1 MIKIDDSYLENEIR
15 DGFYIPSM
23 TKRTWAMELT
33 VLDLIDSIC
42 SKHNITYFA
51 DWGTYLG
58 AIRHKGFVPW
68 DDDLDICMHRNEL
81 NKFLAVA
88 KEELPEGY
96 SVMSFHNND
105 YSWKFIYNIVP
116 NDHMCFTPEYL
127 KSHYSFPY
135 IVAID
140 IFIIDNISDD
150 DSIEQSRNEQ
160 VKRLLNEADKISLSE
175 HSEPDKLNKMRALYD
190 EAEKLLQLENEHD
203 TKRVVQKVPWG
214 VYHNR
219 TYDKS
224 DFMNAVRV
232 PFEMTSVPV
241 PLCFNKILSSK
252 YGNFMNIVF
261 GGGGHNYPYYI
272 GQKKALKEN
281 FDYPATYKFTKSD
294 LLNSEKDYSASLKV
308 IAVDMK
314 EYLSD
319 SVDIIREILL
329 NKCGDLSYED
339 IITYLS
345 ELQNNIV
352 SFGTLTESVKGDNC
366 RTVKLLEQYLEV
378 IYEAAK
384 CVQEPYEKINYK
396 GTTGNECSEIIK
408 EADGSASV
416 NDIGINKANYNK
428 YDYLDNDGNADRIL
442 NELEDKFASI
452 IEAIDSEIVNRR
464 SVLFLPVKAKHFSSM
479 RAIYKMEKSTPDTD
493 VYVMPL
499 PYYYKEYDGSFKDEL
514 HIETEEFMNAGIAV
528 TDYNQ
533 FDLSLLCP
541 ERIYINSPYDEYNMA
556 VSVDTR
562 FYARNVKKYT
572 EKLIYIPYFKL
583 MEFDRANYPCW
594 FNMQYYCTVPGVVMA
609 DKVYVQS
616 ENTRKM
622 YIDKLNEWVGDDEYS
637 EIWEQKLIV
646 YDENYFL
653 YKKEETIS
661 DTDTVSYE
669 YNISKSEEFSEG
681 KPREAQNKKSIV
693 WFVSAGSLAEFGDKY
708 IEKAYRN
715 IDVFAS
721 SKDKIKVM
729 LTSEPFIDEMIKA
742 YSEDLYK
749 KWTGFIDEFNR
760 IGIGEV
766 VNQDD
771 RTSDEALRKADAYYG
786 DPSYI
791 CKDFIMLKKP
801 VMLMNVEV

>member
-1 MIKIDDSYLENEIR
+1 MIKIDDSYLEDEIR

-58 AIRHKGFVPW
+58 TIRHKGFVPW

-96 SVMSFHNND
+96 SIMSFHNND

-150 DSIEQSRNEQ
+150 DSIEQSRNDQ

-175 HSEPDKLNKMRALYD
+175 QSEPDKLNKMRALYD

-224 DFMNAVRV
+224 DFINAVRV

-272 GQKKALKEN
+272 GQKKALKED
-281 FDYPATYKFTKSD
+281 FDYPATYKFSESD
-294 LLNSEKDYSASLKV
+294 LLSNEKDYSASLKV
-308 IAVDMK
+308 IAAEMK
-314 EYLSD
+314 EYLAD
-319 SVDIIREILL
+319 SVEIIHEILL
-329 NKCGDLSYED
+329 NKDSGLSYED

-352 SFGTLTESVKGDNC
+352 SFGTLTESIKGEDCN
-366 RTVKLLEQYLEV
+366 TVKFLEQYLEV
-378 IYEAAK
+378 IYKVAK
-384 CVQEPYEKINYK
+384 YVQKF
-396 GTTGNECSEIIK
+396 
-408 EADGSASV
+408 DG
-416 NDIGINKANYNK
+416 NK
-428 YDYLDNDGNADRIL
+428 YAECDEEVKDT
-442 NELEDKFASI
+442 FASI
-452 IEAIDSEIVNRR
+452 SESIDSEIVNRR
-464 SVLFLPVKAKHFSSM
+464 SVLFLPVKAKYFSSM
-479 RAIYKMEKSTPDTD
+479 RTAYEMEAANPNTD

-499 PYYYKEYDGSFKDEL
+499 PYYYKEYDGSFKDEM
-514 HIETEEFMNAGIAV
+514 HIDTEEFIKANIPV
-528 TDYNQ
+528 TDYSR

-541 ERIYINSPYDEYNMA
+541 EKIYINSAYDEYNMA

-594 FNMQYYCTVPGVVMA
+594 YNMQYYCTVPGVVMA

-616 ENTRKM
+616 ENTRKA
-622 YIDKLNEWVGDDEYS
+622 YIDKLNEWVGDEKYTD
-637 EIWEQKLIV
+637 IWEQKIDV
-646 YDENYFL
+646 YNESCEEHSEDEL
-653 YKKEETIS
+653 RDEGSKKT
-661 DTDTVSYE
+661 
-669 YNISKSEEFSEG
+669 
-681 KPREAQNKKSIV
+681 IV

-715 IDVFAS
+715 LDVFAL
-721 SKDKIKVM
+721 SKDKLKV
-729 LTSEPFIDEMIKA
+729 LLNSEPFLDEMIKN
-742 YSEDLYK
+742 YSDELYK

-760 IGIGEV
+760 SGIGEV
-766 VNQDD
+766 VSQVEDQ
-771 RTSDEALRKADAYYG
+771 SVESLLKANAYYG

-791 CKDFIMLKKP
+791 CKDFILMKKP
-801 VMLMNVEV
+801 VMLQNVEV

>member
-1 MIKIDDSYLENEIR
+1 MIKIDDSYLEDEIR

-68 DDDLDICMHRNEL
+68 DDDLDICMHRNEF

-96 SVMSFHNND
+96 SIMSFHNND

-175 HSEPDKLNKMRALYD
+175 QSEPDKLNKMRALYD

-203 TKRVVQKVPWG
+203 TERVVQKVPWG

-224 DFMNAVRV
+224 DFINAVRV

-272 GQKKALKEN
+272 GQKKALKED
-281 FDYPATYKFTKSD
+281 FDYPATYKFSESD
-294 LLNSEKDYSASLKV
+294 LLSNEKDYSASLKV
-308 IAVDMK
+308 IAAEMK
-314 EYLSD
+314 EYLAD
-319 SVDIIREILL
+319 SVEIIHEILL
-329 NKCGDLSYED
+329 NKDSGLSYED

-352 SFGTLTESVKGDNC
+352 SFGTLTESIKGEDC
-366 RTVKLLEQYLEV
+366 KTVKLLEQYLEV
-378 IYEAAK
+378 IYKVAKYVQKFDEGISYEASAESK
-384 CVQEPYEKINYK
+384 YA
-396 GTTGNECSEIIK
+396 ECDEEVK
-408 EADGSASV
+408 DT
-416 NDIGINKANYNK
+416 
-428 YDYLDNDGNADRIL
+428 
-442 NELEDKFASI
+442 FASI
-452 IEAIDSEIVNRR
+452 SDAIDSEIVNRR

-479 RAIYKMEKSTPDTD
+479 RMAYEMETATPDTD

-499 PYYYKEYDGSFKDEL
+499 PYYYKEYDGSFKDEM
-514 HIETEEFMNAGIAV
+514 HIDTEEFIKANIPV
-528 TDYNQ
+528 TDYSR

-541 ERIYINSPYDEYNMA
+541 EKIYINSAYDEYNMA

-594 FNMQYYCTVPGVVMA
+594 YNMQYYCTVPGVVMA

-616 ENTRKM
+616 ENTRKV
-622 YIDKLNEWVGDDEYS
+622 YIDKLNEWVGDEKYT
-637 EIWEQKLIV
+637 EIWEQKIDV
-646 YDENYFL
+646 YDESC
-653 YKKEETIS
+653 EEH
-661 DTDTVSYE
+661 
-669 YNISKSEEFSEG
+669 SEDELRDAGSE
-681 KPREAQNKKSIV
+681 KTIV

-715 IDVFAS
+715 LDVFAL
-721 SKDKIKVM
+721 SKDKLKV
-729 LTSEPFIDEMIKA
+729 LLNSEPFLDEMIKN
-742 YSEDLYK
+742 YSDELYK

-760 IGIGEV
+760 SGIGEV
-766 VNQDD
+766 VSQVEEK
-771 RTSDEALRKADAYYG
+771 SVEALLKANAYYG
-786 DPSYI
+786 DPSSI
-791 CKDFIMLKKP
+791 CKDFILMKKP
-801 VMLMNVEV
+801 VMLQNVEV

>member
-1 MIKIDDSYLENEIR
+1 MIKIDDSYLEDEIR

-175 HSEPDKLNKMRALYD
+175 QSEPDKLNKMRALYD

-224 DFMNAVRV
+224 DFINAVRV

-272 GQKKALKEN
+272 GQKKALKED
-281 FDYPATYKFTKSD
+281 FDYPATYKFSESD
-294 LLNSEKDYSASLKV
+294 LLSNEKDYSASLKV
-308 IAVDMK
+308 IAAEMK
-314 EYLSD
+314 EYLAD
-319 SVDIIREILL
+319 SVEIIHEILL
-329 NKCGDLSYED
+329 NKDSGLSYED

-352 SFGTLTESVKGDNC
+352 SFGTLTESIKGEDCN
-366 RTVKLLEQYLEV
+366 TVKLLEQYLEV
-378 IYEAAK
+378 IYKVAKYVQKFDEGISYEA
-384 CVQEPYEKINYK
+384 
-396 GTTGNECSEIIK
+396 
-408 EADGSASV
+408 SAE
-416 NDIGINKANYNK
+416 NK
-428 YDYLDNDGNADRIL
+428 YAECDEGVKDT
-442 NELEDKFASI
+442 FASI
-452 IEAIDSEIVNRR
+452 SEAIDSEIVNRR

-479 RAIYKMEKSTPDTD
+479 RMAYEMEAATPDTD

-499 PYYYKEYDGSFKDEL
+499 PYYYKEYDGSFKDEM
-514 HIETEEFMNAGIAV
+514 HIDTEEFIKAGIPV
-528 TDYNQ
+528 TDYSR

-541 ERIYINSPYDEYNMA
+541 EKIYINSAYDEYNMA

-594 FNMQYYCTVPGVVMA
+594 YNMQYYCTVPGVVMA

-616 ENTRKM
+616 ENTRKA
-622 YIDKLNEWVGDDEYS
+622 YIDKLNEWAGDEQYTD
-637 EIWEQKLIV
+637 IWEQKIDV
-646 YDENYFL
+646 YDESCEEHSEDEL
-653 YKKEETIS
+653 RDAGSKKT
-661 DTDTVSYE
+661 
-669 YNISKSEEFSEG
+669 
-681 KPREAQNKKSIV
+681 IV
-693 WFVSAGSLAEFGDKY
+693 WFVSAGSLAEFGDRY

-715 IDVFAS
+715 LDVFAL
-721 SKDKIKVM
+721 SKDKLKV
-729 LTSEPFIDEMIKA
+729 LLISEPFLDEMIKT
-742 YSEDLYK
+742 YSDELYK

-760 IGIGEV
+760 SGIGEV
-766 VNQDD
+766 VSQVEDQ
-771 RTSDEALRKADAYYG
+771 SVEALLKANAYYG

-791 CKDFIMLKKP
+791 CKDFILMKKP
-801 VMLMNVEV
+801 VMLRNVEV

>member
-1 MIKIDDSYLENEIR
+1 MIKIDDSYLEDEIR

-175 HSEPDKLNKMRALYD
+175 QSEPDKFNKMRAIYD

-203 TKRVVQKVPWG
+203 TERVVQKVPWG

-224 DFMNAVRV
+224 DFINAVRV

-272 GQKKALKEN
+272 GQKKALKED
-281 FDYPATYKFTKSD
+281 FDYPATYKFSESD
-294 LLNSEKDYSASLKV
+294 LLSNEKDYSASLKV
-308 IAVDMK
+308 IAAEMK
-314 EYLSD
+314 EYLAD
-319 SVDIIREILL
+319 SVEIIHEILL
-329 NKCGDLSYED
+329 NKDSGLSYED

-352 SFGTLTESVKGDNC
+352 SFGTLTESIKGEDCN
-366 RTVKLLEQYLEV
+366 TVKLLEQYLEV
-378 IYEAAK
+378 IYKVAKYVQKFDEGISYEASAESK
-384 CVQEPYEKINYK
+384 YA
-396 GTTGNECSEIIK
+396 ECDEEVK
-408 EADGSASV
+408 DT
-416 NDIGINKANYNK
+416 
-428 YDYLDNDGNADRIL
+428 
-442 NELEDKFASI
+442 FASI
-452 IEAIDSEIVNRR
+452 SDAIDSEIVNRR

-479 RAIYKMEKSTPDTD
+479 RMAYEMETATPDTD

-499 PYYYKEYDGSFKDEL
+499 PYYYKEYDGSFKDEM
-514 HIETEEFMNAGIAV
+514 HIDTEEFIKANIPV
-528 TDYNQ
+528 TDYSR

-541 ERIYINSPYDEYNMA
+541 EKIYINSAYDEYNMA

-594 FNMQYYCTVPGVVMA
+594 YNMQYYCTVPGVVMA

-616 ENTRKM
+616 ENTRKV
-622 YIDKLNEWVGDDEYS
+622 YIDKLNEWVGDEKYT
-637 EIWEQKLIV
+637 EIWEQKIDV
-646 YDENYFL
+646 YDESC
-653 YKKEETIS
+653 EEH
-661 DTDTVSYE
+661 
-669 YNISKSEEFSEG
+669 SEDELRDAGSE
-681 KPREAQNKKSIV
+681 KTIV

-715 IDVFAS
+715 LDVFALT
-721 SKDKIKVM
+721 KDKLKV
-729 LTSEPFIDEMIKA
+729 LLISEPFLDEMIKT
-742 YSEDLYK
+742 YSDELYK

-760 IGIGEV
+760 SGIGEV
-766 VNQDD
+766 VSQVEEK
-771 RTSDEALRKADAYYG
+771 SVEALLKANAYYG

-791 CKDFIMLKKP
+791 CKDFIAMKKP
-801 VMLMNVEV
+801 VMLQNVEV

>member
-1 MIKIDDSYLENEIR
+1 MIKIDDSYLEDEIR

-127 KSHYSFPY
+127 KSHYYFPY

-175 HSEPDKLNKMRALYD
+175 QSEPDKLNKMRALYD

-203 TKRVVQKVPWG
+203 TERVVQKVPWG

-224 DFMNAVRV
+224 DFINAVRV

-272 GQKKALKEN
+272 GQKKALKED
-281 FDYPATYKFTKSD
+281 FDYPATYKFSESD
-294 LLNSEKDYSASLKV
+294 LLSNEKDYSASLKV
-308 IAVDMK
+308 IAAEMK
-314 EYLSD
+314 EYLAD
-319 SVDIIREILL
+319 SVEIIHEILL
-329 NKCGDLSYED
+329 NKDSGLSYED

-352 SFGTLTESVKGDNC
+352 SFGTLTESIKGEDCN
-366 RTVKLLEQYLEV
+366 TVKLLEQYLEV
-378 IYEAAK
+378 IYKVAK
-384 CVQEPYEKINYK
+384 YVQKFDE
-396 GTTGNECSEIIK
+396 
-408 EADGSASV
+408 
-416 NDIGINKANYNK
+416 NK
-428 YDYLDNDGNADRIL
+428 YAECDEGVKDT
-442 NELEDKFASI
+442 FASI
-452 IEAIDSEIVNRR
+452 SEAIDSEIVNRR

-479 RAIYKMEKSTPDTD
+479 RMSYEMEAATPDTD

-499 PYYYKEYDGSFKDEL
+499 PYYYKEYDGSFKDEM
-514 HIETEEFMNAGIAV
+514 HIDTEEFIKANIPV
-528 TDYNQ
+528 TDYSR

-541 ERIYINSPYDEYNMA
+541 EKIYINSAYDEYNMA

-562 FYARNVKKYT
+562 FYARIVKKYT

-594 FNMQYYCTVPGVVMA
+594 YNMQYYCTVPGVVMA

-616 ENTRKM
+616 ENTRKV
-622 YIDKLNEWVGDDEYS
+622 YIDKLNEWVGDEKYT
-637 EIWEQKLIV
+637 EIWEQKIDV
-646 YDENYFL
+646 YNESCEEHSEDEL
-653 YKKEETIS
+653 RDAGSKKT
-661 DTDTVSYE
+661 
-669 YNISKSEEFSEG
+669 
-681 KPREAQNKKSIV
+681 IV
-693 WFVSAGSLAEFGDKY
+693 WFVSAGSLAEFGDRY

-715 IDVFAS
+715 LDVFAL
-721 SKDKIKVM
+721 SKDKLKV
-729 LTSEPFIDEMIKA
+729 LLISEPFLDEMIKT
-742 YSEDLYK
+742 YSDELYK

-760 IGIGEV
+760 SGIGEV
-766 VNQDD
+766 VSQVEDQ
-771 RTSDEALRKADAYYG
+771 SVEALLKANAYYG

-791 CKDFIMLKKP
+791 CKDFILMKKP
-801 VMLMNVEV
+801 VMLQNVEV

>member
-1 MIKIDDSYLENEIR
+1 
-15 DGFYIPSM
+15 
-23 TKRTWAMELT
+23 MELT

-96 SVMSFHNND
+96 SIMSFHNND

-175 HSEPDKLNKMRALYD
+175 QSEPDKLNKMRALYD

-224 DFMNAVRV
+224 DFINAVRV

-272 GQKKALKEN
+272 GQKKALKED
-281 FDYPATYKFTKSD
+281 FDYPATYKFSESD
-294 LLNSEKDYSASLKV
+294 LLSNEKDYSASLKV
-308 IAVDMK
+308 IAAEIK
-314 EYLSD
+314 EYLAD
-319 SVDIIREILL
+319 SVEIIHEILL
-329 NKCGDLSYED
+329 NKDSGLSYED

-352 SFGTLTESVKGDNC
+352 SFGTLTESIKGEDCN
-366 RTVKLLEQYLEV
+366 TVKLLEQYLEV
-378 IYEAAK
+378 IYKVAKYVQKFDEGISYEASAESK
-384 CVQEPYEKINYK
+384 YA
-396 GTTGNECSEIIK
+396 ECDEEVK
-408 EADGSASV
+408 DT
-416 NDIGINKANYNK
+416 
-428 YDYLDNDGNADRIL
+428 
-442 NELEDKFASI
+442 FASI
-452 IEAIDSEIVNRR
+452 SDAIDSEIVNRR

-479 RAIYKMEKSTPDTD
+479 RMAYEMETATPDTD

-499 PYYYKEYDGSFKDEL
+499 PYYYKEYDGSFKDEM
-514 HIETEEFMNAGIAV
+514 HIDTEEFIKANIPV
-528 TDYNQ
+528 TDYSR

-541 ERIYINSPYDEYNMA
+541 EKIYINSAYDEYNMA

-594 FNMQYYCTVPGVVMA
+594 YNMQYYCTVPGVVMA

-616 ENTRKM
+616 ENTRKA
-622 YIDKLNEWVGDDEYS
+622 YIDKLNEWVGDEKYT
-637 EIWEQKLIV
+637 EIWEQKIDV
-646 YDENYFL
+646 YNESCEEHSEDEL
-653 YKKEETIS
+653 RDAGSKKT
-661 DTDTVSYE
+661 
-669 YNISKSEEFSEG
+669 
-681 KPREAQNKKSIV
+681 IV
-693 WFVSAGSLAEFGDKY
+693 WFVSAGSLAEFGDRY

-715 IDVFAS
+715 LDVFAL
-721 SKDKIKVM
+721 SKDKLKV
-729 LTSEPFIDEMIKA
+729 LLISEPFLDEMIKT
-742 YSEDLYK
+742 YSDELYK
-749 KWTGFIDEFNR
+749 KWIGFIDEFNR
-760 IGIGEV
+760 SGIGEV
-766 VNQDD
+766 VSQVEAK
-771 RTSDEALRKADAYYG
+771 SVEALLKANAYYG

-791 CKDFIMLKKP
+791 CKDFILMKKP
-801 VMLMNVEV
+801 VMLQNVEV

>member
-1 MIKIDDSYLENEIR
+1 
-15 DGFYIPSM
+15 
-23 TKRTWAMELT
+23 MELT

-68 DDDLDICMHRNEL
+68 DDDLDICMHRNEF

-175 HSEPDKLNKMRALYD
+175 QSEPDKFNKMRALYD
-190 EAEKLLQLENEHD
+190 EAEKLLQLENEND
-203 TKRVVQKVPWG
+203 TERVVQKVPWG

-224 DFMNAVRV
+224 DFINAVRV
-232 PFEMTSVPV
+232 PFEMTSIPV

-272 GQKKALKEN
+272 GQKKALKED
-281 FDYPATYKFTKSD
+281 FDYPATYKFSESD
-294 LLNSEKDYSASLKV
+294 LLNNEKDYSASLKV
-308 IAVDMK
+308 IAAEMK
-314 EYLSD
+314 EYLAD
-319 SVDIIREILL
+319 SVEIIHEILL
-329 NKCGDLSYED
+329 NKDSGLSYED

-352 SFGTLTESVKGDNC
+352 SFGTLTESIKGEDC
-366 RTVKLLEQYLEV
+366 KTVKLLEQYLEV
-378 IYEAAK
+378 IYKVAKYVQNFDEGISYEA
-384 CVQEPYEKINYK
+384 
-396 GTTGNECSEIIK
+396 
-408 EADGSASV
+408 SAE
-416 NDIGINKANYNK
+416 NK
-428 YDYLDNDGNADRIL
+428 YAECDEEVKDT
-442 NELEDKFASI
+442 FASI
-452 IEAIDSEIVNRR
+452 SEAIDSEIVNRR
-464 SVLFLPVKAKHFSSM
+464 SVLFLPVKAKHFGSM
-479 RAIYKMEKSTPDTD
+479 RMAYEMETATPDTD

-499 PYYYKEYDGSFKDEL
+499 PYYYKEYDGSFKDEM
-514 HIETEEFMNAGIAV
+514 HIDTEEFIKANIPV
-528 TDYNQ
+528 TDYSR

-541 ERIYINSPYDEYNMA
+541 EKIYINSAYDEYNMA

-594 FNMQYYCTVPGVVMA
+594 YNMQYYCTVPGVVMA

-616 ENTRKM
+616 ENTRKV
-622 YIDKLNEWVGDDEYS
+622 YIDKLNEWVGDEKYT
-637 EIWEQKLIV
+637 EIWEQKIDV
-646 YDENYFL
+646 YNESCEEHSEDEL
-653 YKKEETIS
+653 RDAGSKKT
-661 DTDTVSYE
+661 
-669 YNISKSEEFSEG
+669 
-681 KPREAQNKKSIV
+681 IV

-715 IDVFAS
+715 LDVFAL
-721 SKDKIKVM
+721 SKDKLKV
-729 LTSEPFIDEMIKA
+729 LLISEPFLDEMIKT
-742 YSEDLYK
+742 YSDELYK

-760 IGIGEV
+760 SGIGEV
-766 VNQDD
+766 VSQVEDQ
-771 RTSDEALRKADAYYG
+771 SVEALLKANAYYG

-791 CKDFIMLKKP
+791 CKDFILMKKP
-801 VMLMNVEV
+801 VMLQNVEV

>member
-1 MIKIDDSYLENEIR
+1 MIKIDDSYLEDEIR

-42 SKHNITYFA
+42 QKHNITYFG

-175 HSEPDKLNKMRALYD
+175 QSEPDKLNKMRALYD

-224 DFMNAVRV
+224 DFINAVRV

-272 GQKKALKEN
+272 GQKKALKED
-281 FDYPATYKFTKSD
+281 FDYPATYKFSESD
-294 LLNSEKDYSASLKV
+294 LLSNEKDYSASLKV
-308 IAVDMK
+308 IAAEMK
-314 EYLSD
+314 EYLAD
-319 SVDIIREILL
+319 SVEIIHEILL
-329 NKCGDLSYED
+329 NNDSGLSYED

-352 SFGTLTESVKGDNC
+352 SFGTLTESIKGEDCN
-366 RTVKLLEQYLEV
+366 TVKLLEQYLEV
-378 IYEAAK
+378 IYKVAK
-384 CVQEPYEKINYK
+384 YVQKFDEGISYE
-396 GTTGNECSEIIK
+396 E
-408 EADGSASV
+408 SAE
-416 NDIGINKANYNK
+416 NK
-428 YDYLDNDGNADRIL
+428 YAECDEGVKDT
-442 NELEDKFASI
+442 FASI
-452 IEAIDSEIVNRR
+452 SEAIDSEIVNRR

-479 RAIYKMEKSTPDTD
+479 RMAYEMETATPDTD

-499 PYYYKEYDGSFKDEL
+499 PYYYKEYDGSFKDEM
-514 HIETEEFMNAGIAV
+514 HIDTEEFIKANIPV
-528 TDYNQ
+528 TDYSR

-541 ERIYINSPYDEYNMA
+541 EKIYINSAYDEYNMA

-594 FNMQYYCTVPGVVMA
+594 YNMQYYCKVPGVVMA

-616 ENTRKM
+616 ENTRKA
-622 YIDKLNEWVGDDEYS
+622 YIDKLNEWTGDEKYTD
-637 EIWEQKLIV
+637 IWEQKIDV
-646 YDENYFL
+646 YNESCEEDSEDEL
-653 YKKEETIS
+653 RDAGSKKT
-661 DTDTVSYE
+661 
-669 YNISKSEEFSEG
+669 
-681 KPREAQNKKSIV
+681 IV
-693 WFVSAGSLAEFGDKY
+693 WFVSAGSLAEFGDRY

-715 IDVFAS
+715 LDVFAL
-721 SKDKIKVM
+721 SKDKLKV
-729 LTSEPFIDEMIKA
+729 LLISEPFLDEMIKT
-742 YSEDLYK
+742 YSDELYK

-760 IGIGEV
+760 LGIGEV
-766 VNQDD
+766 VSQGEEK
-771 RTSDEALRKADAYYG
+771 SVEALLKANAYYG

-791 CKDFIMLKKP
+791 CKDFILMKKP
-801 VMLMNVEV
+801 VMLQNVEV

>member
-1 MIKIDDSYLENEIR
+1 MIKIDDSYLEDEIR

-42 SKHNITYFA
+42 QKHNITYFA

-175 HSEPDKLNKMRALYD
+175 QSEPDKLNKMRALYD
-190 EAEKLLQLENEHD
+190 EAEKLLQLENEND

-224 DFMNAVRV
+224 DFINAVRV

-272 GQKKALKEN
+272 GQKKALKED
-281 FDYPATYKFTKSD
+281 FDYPATYKFSESD
-294 LLNSEKDYSASLKV
+294 LLSNEKDYSASLKV
-308 IAVDMK
+308 IAAEMK
-314 EYLSD
+314 EYLAD
-319 SVDIIREILL
+319 SVEIIHEILL
-329 NKCGDLSYED
+329 NKDSGLSYED

-352 SFGTLTESVKGDNC
+352 SFGTLTESIKGEDC
-366 RTVKLLEQYLEV
+366 KTVKLLEQYLEV
-378 IYEAAK
+378 IYKVAKYVQKFDEGISYEASAESK
-384 CVQEPYEKINYK
+384 YA
-396 GTTGNECSEIIK
+396 ECDEGVK
-408 EADGSASV
+408 DT
-416 NDIGINKANYNK
+416 
-428 YDYLDNDGNADRIL
+428 
-442 NELEDKFASI
+442 FASI
-452 IEAIDSEIVNRR
+452 SEAIDSEIVNRR

-479 RAIYKMEKSTPDTD
+479 RMAYEMEAATPDTD

-499 PYYYKEYDGSFKDEL
+499 PYYYKEYDGSFKDEM
-514 HIETEEFMNAGIAV
+514 HIDTEEFIKANIPV
-528 TDYNQ
+528 TDYSR

-541 ERIYINSPYDEYNMA
+541 EKIYINSAYDEYNMA

-594 FNMQYYCTVPGVVMA
+594 YNMQYYCTVPGVVMA

-616 ENTRKM
+616 ENTRKA
-622 YIDKLNEWVGDDEYS
+622 YIDKLNEWVGDEKYTD
-637 EIWEQKLIV
+637 IWEQKIDV
-646 YDENYFL
+646 YNESCEKHSEDEL
-653 YKKEETIS
+653 RDAGSKKT
-661 DTDTVSYE
+661 
-669 YNISKSEEFSEG
+669 
-681 KPREAQNKKSIV
+681 IV
-693 WFVSAGSLAEFGDKY
+693 WFVSAGSLAEFGDRY

-715 IDVFAS
+715 LDVFAL
-721 SKDKIKVM
+721 SKDKLKV
-729 LTSEPFIDEMIKA
+729 LLISEPFLDEMIKT
-742 YSEDLYK
+742 YSDELYK

-760 IGIGEV
+760 SGIGEV
-766 VNQDD
+766 VSQVEEK
-771 RTSDEALRKADAYYG
+771 SVEALLKANAYYG

-791 CKDFIMLKKP
+791 CKDFILMKKP
-801 VMLMNVEV
+801 VMLQNVEV

>member
-1 MIKIDDSYLENEIR
+1 
-15 DGFYIPSM
+15 
-23 TKRTWAMELT
+23 MELT

-68 DDDLDICMHRNEL
+68 DDDLDICMHSNEL

-175 HSEPDKLNKMRALYD
+175 QSEPDKLNKMRALYD
-190 EAEKLLQLENEHD
+190 EAEKLLQLENEND

-224 DFMNAVRV
+224 DFINAVRV

-272 GQKKALKEN
+272 GQKKALKED
-281 FDYPATYKFTKSD
+281 FDYPATYKFSESD
-294 LLNSEKDYSASLKV
+294 LLSNEKDYSASLKV
-308 IAVDMK
+308 IAAEMK
-314 EYLSD
+314 EYLAD
-319 SVDIIREILL
+319 SVEIIHEILL
-329 NKCGDLSYED
+329 NKDSGLSYED

-352 SFGTLTESVKGDNC
+352 SFGTLTESIKGEDCN
-366 RTVKLLEQYLEV
+366 TVKLLEQYLEV
-378 IYEAAK
+378 IYKVAK
-384 CVQEPYEKINYK
+384 YVQKIDESINY
-396 GTTGNECSEIIK
+396 EE
-408 EADGSASV
+408 SAE
-416 NDIGINKANYNK
+416 NK
-428 YDYLDNDGNADRIL
+428 YAECDEGVKDT
-442 NELEDKFASI
+442 FASI
-452 IEAIDSEIVNRR
+452 SEAIDSEIVNRR

-479 RAIYKMEKSTPDTD
+479 RMAYEMEATTPDTD

-499 PYYYKEYDGSFKDEL
+499 PYYYKEYDGSFKDEM
-514 HIETEEFMNAGIAV
+514 HIDTEEFIKANIPV
-528 TDYNQ
+528 TDYSR

-541 ERIYINSPYDEYNMA
+541 EKIYINSAYDEYNMA

-594 FNMQYYCTVPGVVMA
+594 YNMQYYCTVPGVVMA

-616 ENTRKM
+616 ENTRKA
-622 YIDKLNEWVGDDEYS
+622 YIDKLNEWVGDEKYTD
-637 EIWEQKLIV
+637 IWEQKIDV
-646 YDENYFL
+646 YNESCEEHSEDEL
-653 YKKEETIS
+653 RDEG
-661 DTDTVSYE
+661 
-669 YNISKSEEFSEG
+669 SE
-681 KPREAQNKKSIV
+681 KTIV
-693 WFVSAGSLAEFGDKY
+693 WFVSAGSLAEFGDRY

-715 IDVFAS
+715 LDVFAL
-721 SKDKIKVM
+721 SKDKLKV
-729 LTSEPFIDEMIKA
+729 LLISEPFLDEMIKT
-742 YSEDLYK
+742 YSDELYK

-760 IGIGEV
+760 SGIGEV
-766 VNQDD
+766 VSQVEEK
-771 RTSDEALRKADAYYG
+771 SVEALLKANAYYG

-791 CKDFIMLKKP
+791 CKDFILMKKP
-801 VMLMNVEV
+801 VMLQNVEV

>member
-1 MIKIDDSYLENEIR
+1 MIKIDDSYLEDEIR

-116 NDHMCFTPEYL
+116 NDHMCFTSEYL

-190 EAEKLLQLENEHD
+190 EAEKFLQLENEHD

-272 GQKKALKEN
+272 GQKKALKED
-281 FDYPATYKFTKSD
+281 FDYPAIYKFSESD
-294 LLNSEKDYSASLKV
+294 LLSNEKDYSASLKV
-308 IAVDMK
+308 IAAEMK
-314 EYLSD
+314 EYLAD
-319 SVDIIREILL
+319 SVEIIHEILL
-329 NKCGDLSYED
+329 SKDSSLSYED

-352 SFGTLTESVKGDNC
+352 SFGTLTESIKGEDC
-366 RTVKLLEQYLEV
+366 KTVKLLEQYLEV
-378 IYEAAK
+378 IYKVAK
-384 CVQEPYEKINYK
+384 YVQKFDE
-396 GTTGNECSEIIK
+396 
-408 EADGSASV
+408 
-416 NDIGINKANYNK
+416 NK
-428 YDYLDNDGNADRIL
+428 YAECDEEVKDI
-442 NELEDKFASI
+442 FASI
-452 IEAIDSEIVNRR
+452 SEAIDSEIVNRR

-479 RAIYKMEKSTPDTD
+479 RMAYEMETATPDTD

-499 PYYYKEYDGSFKDEL
+499 PYYYKEYDGSFKDEM
-514 HIETEEFMNAGIAV
+514 HIDTEEFIKANIPV
-528 TDYNQ
+528 TDYSR

-541 ERIYINSPYDEYNMA
+541 EKIYINSAYDEYNMA

-594 FNMQYYCTVPGVVMA
+594 YNMQYYCTVPGVVMA

-616 ENTRKM
+616 DNTRKV
-622 YIDKLNEWVGDDEYS
+622 YIDKLNEWVGDEKYT
-637 EIWEQKLIV
+637 EIWEQKIDV
-646 YDENYFL
+646 YDDGFEEHSEDEL
-653 YKKEETIS
+653 RDAGSKKT
-661 DTDTVSYE
+661 
-669 YNISKSEEFSEG
+669 
-681 KPREAQNKKSIV
+681 IV

-715 IDVFAS
+715 LNVFAL
-721 SKDKIKVM
+721 SKDKLKV
-729 LTSEPFIDEMIKA
+729 LLISEPFLDEMIKT
-742 YSEDLYK
+742 YSDELYK

-760 IGIGEV
+760 SGIGEV
-766 VNQDD
+766 VSQVEEK
-771 RTSDEALRKADAYYG
+771 SVEALLKANAYYG

-791 CKDFIMLKKP
+791 CKDFILMKKP
-801 VMLMNVEV
+801 VMLQNVEV

>member
-1 MIKIDDSYLENEIR
+1 MIKIDDSYLEDEIR

-175 HSEPDKLNKMRALYD
+175 QSEPDKLNKMRALYD

-203 TKRVVQKVPWG
+203 TERVVQKVPWG

-224 DFMNAVRV
+224 DFINAVRV

-272 GQKKALKEN
+272 GQKKALKED
-281 FDYPATYKFTKSD
+281 FDYPATYKFSESD
-294 LLNSEKDYSASLKV
+294 LLSNEKDYSASLKV
-308 IAVDMK
+308 IAAEMK
-314 EYLSD
+314 EYLAD
-319 SVDIIREILL
+319 SVEIIHEILL
-329 NKCGDLSYED
+329 NKDSGLSYED

-352 SFGTLTESVKGDNC
+352 SFGTLTESIKGEDCN
-366 RTVKLLEQYLEV
+366 TVKLLEQYLEV
-378 IYEAAK
+378 IYKVAK
-384 CVQEPYEKINYK
+384 YVQKFDESINY
-396 GTTGNECSEIIK
+396 
-408 EADGSASV
+408 EASAE
-416 NDIGINKANYNK
+416 NK
-428 YDYLDNDGNADRIL
+428 YAECDEEVKDT
-442 NELEDKFASI
+442 FASI
-452 IEAIDSEIVNRR
+452 SEAIDSEIVNRR

-479 RAIYKMEKSTPDTD
+479 RMAYEMEAATPDTD

-499 PYYYKEYDGSFKDEL
+499 PYYYKEYDGSFKDEM
-514 HIETEEFMNAGIAV
+514 HIDTEEFIKANIPV
-528 TDYNQ
+528 TDYSR

-541 ERIYINSPYDEYNMA
+541 EKIYINSAYDEYNMA

-594 FNMQYYCTVPGVVMA
+594 YNMQYYCTVPGVVMA

-616 ENTRKM
+616 ENTRKV
-622 YIDKLNEWVGDDEYS
+622 YIDKLNEWVGDEKYTD
-637 EIWEQKLIV
+637 IWEQKIDV
-646 YDENYFL
+646 YNESCEKHSEDEL
-653 YKKEETIS
+653 RDAGSKKT
-661 DTDTVSYE
+661 
-669 YNISKSEEFSEG
+669 
-681 KPREAQNKKSIV
+681 IV
-693 WFVSAGSLAEFGDKY
+693 WFVSAGSLAEFGDRY

-715 IDVFAS
+715 LDVFAL
-721 SKDKIKVM
+721 SKDKLKV
-729 LTSEPFIDEMIKA
+729 LLISEPFLDEMIKT
-742 YSEDLYK
+742 YSDELYK

-760 IGIGEV
+760 SGIGEV
-766 VNQDD
+766 VSQVEDQ
-771 RTSDEALRKADAYYG
+771 SVEALLKANAYYG

-791 CKDFIMLKKP
+791 CKDFILMKKP
-801 VMLMNVEV
+801 VMLQNVEV

>member
-1 MIKIDDSYLENEIR
+1 MIKIDDSYLEDEIR

-175 HSEPDKLNKMRALYD
+175 QSEPDKLNKMRALYD
-190 EAEKLLQLENEHD
+190 EAEKLLQLENEND

-224 DFMNAVRV
+224 DFINAVRV

-272 GQKKALKEN
+272 GQKKALKED
-281 FDYPATYKFTKSD
+281 FDYPATYKFSESD
-294 LLNSEKDYSASLKV
+294 LLSNEKDYSASLKV
-308 IAVDMK
+308 IAAEMK
-314 EYLSD
+314 EYLAD
-319 SVDIIREILL
+319 SVEIIHEILL
-329 NKCGDLSYED
+329 NKDSGLSYED

-352 SFGTLTESVKGDNC
+352 SFGTLTESIKGEDC
-366 RTVKLLEQYLEV
+366 KTVKLLEQYLEV
-378 IYEAAK
+378 IYKVAKYVQKFDEGISYEASAESK
-384 CVQEPYEKINYK
+384 YA
-396 GTTGNECSEIIK
+396 ECDEGVK
-408 EADGSASV
+408 DT
-416 NDIGINKANYNK
+416 
-428 YDYLDNDGNADRIL
+428 
-442 NELEDKFASI
+442 FASI
-452 IEAIDSEIVNRR
+452 SEAIDSEIVNRR

-479 RAIYKMEKSTPDTD
+479 RIAYEMEAATPDTD

-499 PYYYKEYDGSFKDEL
+499 PYYYKEYDGSFKDEM
-514 HIETEEFMNAGIAV
+514 HIDTEEFIKANIPV
-528 TDYNQ
+528 TDYSR

-541 ERIYINSPYDEYNMA
+541 EKIYINSAYDEYNMA

-594 FNMQYYCTVPGVVMA
+594 YNMQYYCTVPGVVMA

-616 ENTRKM
+616 ENTRKV
-622 YIDKLNEWVGDDEYS
+622 YIDKLNEWAGDEKYTD
-637 EIWEQKLIV
+637 IWEQKIDV
-646 YDENYFL
+646 YDESC
-653 YKKEETIS
+653 EEH
-661 DTDTVSYE
+661 
-669 YNISKSEEFSEG
+669 SEDELRDAGSI
-681 KPREAQNKKSIV
+681 KTIV

-715 IDVFAS
+715 LDVFAL
-721 SKDKIKVM
+721 SKDKLKV
-729 LTSEPFIDEMIKA
+729 LLISEPFLDEMIKNH
-742 YSEDLYK
+742 SDELYK

-760 IGIGEV
+760 SGIGEV
-766 VNQDD
+766 VSQVEEK
-771 RTSDEALRKADAYYG
+771 SVEALLKANAYYG
-786 DPSYI
+786 DPSSI
-791 CKDFIMLKKP
+791 CKDFILMKKP
-801 VMLMNVEV
+801 VMLQNVEV

>member
-1 MIKIDDSYLENEIR
+1 
-15 DGFYIPSM
+15 
-23 TKRTWAMELT
+23 MELT

-175 HSEPDKLNKMRALYD
+175 QSEPDKLNKMRALYD
-190 EAEKLLQLENEHD
+190 EAEKLLQLENEND

-224 DFMNAVRV
+224 DFINAVRV

-272 GQKKALKEN
+272 GQKKALKED
-281 FDYPATYKFTKSD
+281 FDYPATYKFSESD
-294 LLNSEKDYSASLKV
+294 LLSNEKDYSASLKV
-308 IAVDMK
+308 IAAEMK
-314 EYLSD
+314 EYLAD
-319 SVDIIREILL
+319 SVEIIHEILL
-329 NKCGDLSYED
+329 NKDSGLSYED

-352 SFGTLTESVKGDNC
+352 SFGTLTESIKGEDCN
-366 RTVKLLEQYLEV
+366 TVKLLEQYLEV
-378 IYEAAK
+378 IYKVAKYVQKFDEGISYEA
-384 CVQEPYEKINYK
+384 
-396 GTTGNECSEIIK
+396 
-408 EADGSASV
+408 SAE
-416 NDIGINKANYNK
+416 NK
-428 YDYLDNDGNADRIL
+428 YAECDEEVKDT
-442 NELEDKFASI
+442 FASI
-452 IEAIDSEIVNRR
+452 SEAIDSEIVNRR

-479 RAIYKMEKSTPDTD
+479 RMAYEMETATPDTD

-499 PYYYKEYDGSFKDEL
+499 PYYYKEYDGSFKDEM
-514 HIETEEFMNAGIAV
+514 HIDTEEFIKANIPV
-528 TDYNQ
+528 TDCSR

-541 ERIYINSPYDEYNMA
+541 EKIYINSAYDEYNMA

-594 FNMQYYCTVPGVVMA
+594 YNMQYYCTVPGVVMA

-616 ENTRKM
+616 ENTKKV
-622 YIDKLNEWVGDDEYS
+622 YIDKLNEWAGNEKYTD
-637 EIWEQKLIV
+637 IWEQKIDV
-646 YDENYFL
+646 YNESCEEHSEDEL
-653 YKKEETIS
+653 RDAGSKKT
-661 DTDTVSYE
+661 
-669 YNISKSEEFSEG
+669 
-681 KPREAQNKKSIV
+681 IV
-693 WFVSAGSLAEFGDKY
+693 WFVSAGSLAEFGDRY

-715 IDVFAS
+715 LDVFAL
-721 SKDKIKVM
+721 SKDKLKV
-729 LTSEPFIDEMIKA
+729 LLISEPFLDEMIKT
-742 YSEDLYK
+742 YSDELYK

-760 IGIGEV
+760 SGIGEV
-766 VNQDD
+766 VSQVEEK
-771 RTSDEALRKADAYYG
+771 SVEALLKANAYYG

-791 CKDFIMLKKP
+791 CKDFILMKKP
-801 VMLMNVEV
+801 VMLKNVEV

>member
-1 MIKIDDSYLENEIR
+1 MIKIDDSYLEDEIR

-175 HSEPDKLNKMRALYD
+175 QSEPDKLNKMRALYD

-224 DFMNAVRV
+224 DFINAVRV

-272 GQKKALKEN
+272 GQKKALKED
-281 FDYPATYKFTKSD
+281 FDYPAIYKFSESD
-294 LLNSEKDYSASLKV
+294 LLSNEKDYSASLKV
-308 IAVDMK
+308 IAAEMK
-314 EYLSD
+314 EYLAD
-319 SVDIIREILL
+319 SVEIIHEILL
-329 NKCGDLSYED
+329 NKDSGLSYED

-352 SFGTLTESVKGDNC
+352 SFGTLTESIKGEDCN
-366 RTVKLLEQYLEV
+366 TVKLLEQYLEV
-378 IYEAAK
+378 IYKVAKYVQKFDEGISYEASAESK
-384 CVQEPYEKINYK
+384 YA
-396 GTTGNECSEIIK
+396 ECDEEVK
-408 EADGSASV
+408 DT
-416 NDIGINKANYNK
+416 
-428 YDYLDNDGNADRIL
+428 
-442 NELEDKFASI
+442 FASI
-452 IEAIDSEIVNRR
+452 SDAIDSEIVNRR

-479 RAIYKMEKSTPDTD
+479 RMAYEMEEATSDTD

-499 PYYYKEYDGSFKDEL
+499 PYYYKKYDGSFKDEM
-514 HIETEEFMNAGIAV
+514 HIDTEEFIKANIPV
-528 TDYNQ
+528 TDYSR

-594 FNMQYYCTVPGVVMA
+594 YNMQYYCTVPGVVMA

-622 YIDKLNEWVGDDEYS
+622 YIAKLNEWAGNEQYT
-637 EIWEQKLIV
+637 EIWEQKIDV
-646 YDENYFL
+646 YNESCEEHSEDEL
-653 YKKEETIS
+653 R
-661 DTDTVSYE
+661 DAG
-669 YNISKSEEFSEG
+669 SE
-681 KPREAQNKKSIV
+681 KTIV
-693 WFVSAGSLAEFGDKY
+693 WFVSAGSLAEFGDRY

-715 IDVFAS
+715 LDVFAL
-721 SKDKIKVM
+721 SKDKLKV
-729 LTSEPFIDEMIKA
+729 LLISEPFLDEMIKT
-742 YSEDLYK
+742 YSDELYK

-760 IGIGEV
+760 SGIGEV
-766 VNQDD
+766 VSQVEDQ
-771 RTSDEALRKADAYYG
+771 SVEALLKAHAYYG
-786 DPSYI
+786 DPSSI
-791 CKDFIMLKKP
+791 CKDFILMKKP
-801 VMLMNVEV
+801 VMLQNVEV

>member
-1 MIKIDDSYLENEIR
+1 MIKIDDSYLEDEIR

-58 AIRHKGFVPW
+58 AIRHKGFIPW
-68 DDDLDICMHRNEL
+68 DDDLDICMHRNEF

-127 KSHYSFPY
+127 KSHYYFPY

-175 HSEPDKLNKMRALYD
+175 QSESVKYNKMRAFYD

-224 DFMNAVRV
+224 DFINAVRV

-272 GQKKALKEN
+272 GQKKALKED
-281 FDYPATYKFTKSD
+281 FDYPATYKFSESD
-294 LLNSEKDYSASLKV
+294 LLNNEKDYSASLKV
-308 IAVDMK
+308 IAAEMK
-314 EYLSD
+314 EYLAD
-319 SVDIIREILL
+319 SVEIIHEILL
-329 NKCGDLSYED
+329 NKDSGLSYED

-352 SFGTLTESVKGDNC
+352 SFGTLTESIKGEDCN
-366 RTVKLLEQYLEV
+366 TVKLLEQYLEV
-378 IYEAAK
+378 IYKVAKYVQKFDEGISYEASAESK
-384 CVQEPYEKINYK
+384 YA
-396 GTTGNECSEIIK
+396 ECDEGVK
-408 EADGSASV
+408 DT
-416 NDIGINKANYNK
+416 
-428 YDYLDNDGNADRIL
+428 
-442 NELEDKFASI
+442 FASI
-452 IEAIDSEIVNRR
+452 SEAIDSEIVNRR
-464 SVLFLPVKAKHFSSM
+464 SILFLPVKAKHFSSM
-479 RAIYKMEKSTPDTD
+479 RMAYEMEAATPDTD

-499 PYYYKEYDGSFKDEL
+499 PYYYKEYDGSFKDEM
-514 HIETEEFMNAGIAV
+514 HIDTEEFIKANIPV
-528 TDYNQ
+528 TDYSR

-541 ERIYINSPYDEYNMA
+541 EKIYINSAYDEYNMA

-594 FNMQYYCTVPGVVMA
+594 YNMQYYCTVPGVVMA

-616 ENTRKM
+616 ENTRKA
-622 YIDKLNEWVGDDEYS
+622 YIDKLNEWAGDEQYTD
-637 EIWEQKLIV
+637 IWEQKIDV
-646 YDENYFL
+646 YNESCEEHSEDEL
-653 YKKEETIS
+653 RDAGSKKT
-661 DTDTVSYE
+661 
-669 YNISKSEEFSEG
+669 
-681 KPREAQNKKSIV
+681 IV
-693 WFVSAGSLAEFGDKY
+693 WFVSAGSLAEFGDRY

-715 IDVFAS
+715 LDVFAL
-721 SKDKIKVM
+721 SKDKLKV
-729 LTSEPFIDEMIKA
+729 LLISEPFLDEMIKNH
-742 YSEDLYK
+742 SDELYK

-760 IGIGEV
+760 SGIGEV
-766 VNQDD
+766 VSQVEEKSVDV
-771 RTSDEALRKADAYYG
+771 LLKATAYYG
-786 DPSYI
+786 DPSYV
-791 CKDFIMLKKP
+791 CKDFILMKKP
-801 VMLMNVEV
+801 VMLQNVEV

>member
-1 MIKIDDSYLENEIR
+1 MIKIDDSYLEDEIR

-175 HSEPDKLNKMRALYD
+175 QSEPDKLNKMRALYD

-203 TKRVVQKVPWG
+203 TERVVQKVPWG

-224 DFMNAVRV
+224 DFINAVRV

-272 GQKKALKEN
+272 GQKKALKED
-281 FDYPATYKFTKSD
+281 FDYPATYKFSESD
-294 LLNSEKDYSASLKV
+294 LLSNEKDYSASLKV
-308 IAVDMK
+308 IAAEMK
-314 EYLSD
+314 EYLAD
-319 SVDIIREILL
+319 SVEIIHEILL
-329 NKCGDLSYED
+329 NKDSGLSYED

-352 SFGTLTESVKGDNC
+352 SFGTLTESIKGEDCN
-366 RTVKLLEQYLEV
+366 TVKLLEQYLEV
-378 IYEAAK
+378 IYKVAKYVQKFDEGISYEASAESK
-384 CVQEPYEKINYK
+384 YA
-396 GTTGNECSEIIK
+396 ECDEGVK
-408 EADGSASV
+408 DT
-416 NDIGINKANYNK
+416 
-428 YDYLDNDGNADRIL
+428 
-442 NELEDKFASI
+442 FASI
-452 IEAIDSEIVNRR
+452 SEAIDSEIVNRR

-479 RAIYKMEKSTPDTD
+479 RIAYEMEAATPDTD

-499 PYYYKEYDGSFKDEL
+499 PYYYKEYDGSFKDEM
-514 HIETEEFMNAGIAV
+514 HIDTEEFIKANIPV
-528 TDYNQ
+528 TDYSR

-541 ERIYINSPYDEYNMA
+541 EKIYINSAYDEYNMA

-562 FYARNVKKYT
+562 FYARIVKKYT

-594 FNMQYYCTVPGVVMA
+594 YNMQYYCTVPGVVMA

-616 ENTRKM
+616 ENTRKA
-622 YIDKLNEWVGDDEYS
+622 YIDKLNEWVGDEKYTD
-637 EIWEQKLIV
+637 IWEQKIDV
-646 YDENYFL
+646 YNESCEKHSEDEL
-653 YKKEETIS
+653 RDAGSKKT
-661 DTDTVSYE
+661 
-669 YNISKSEEFSEG
+669 
-681 KPREAQNKKSIV
+681 IV

-715 IDVFAS
+715 LDVFAL
-721 SKDKIKVM
+721 SKDKLKV
-729 LTSEPFIDEMIKA
+729 LLNSEPFLDEMIKN
-742 YSEDLYK
+742 YSDELYK

-760 IGIGEV
+760 SGIGEV
-766 VNQDD
+766 VSQVEEKSVDV
-771 RTSDEALRKADAYYG
+771 LLKATAYYG

-791 CKDFIMLKKP
+791 CKDFILMKKP
-801 VMLMNVEV
+801 VMLQNVEV

>member
-1 MIKIDDSYLENEIR
+1 MIKIDDSYLEDEIR

-175 HSEPDKLNKMRALYD
+175 QSEPDKLNKMRALYD
-190 EAEKLLQLENEHD
+190 EAEKLLQLENEND

-224 DFMNAVRV
+224 DFINAVRV

-272 GQKKALKEN
+272 GQKKALKED
-281 FDYPATYKFTKSD
+281 FDYPATYKFSESD
-294 LLNSEKDYSASLKV
+294 LLSNEKDYSASLKV
-308 IAVDMK
+308 IAAEMK
-314 EYLSD
+314 EYLAD
-319 SVDIIREILL
+319 SVEIIHEILL
-329 NKCGDLSYED
+329 NKDSGLSYED

-352 SFGTLTESVKGDNC
+352 SFGTLTESIKGEDC
-366 RTVKLLEQYLEV
+366 KTVKLLEQYLEV
-378 IYEAAK
+378 IYKVAKYVQKFDEGISYEASAESK
-384 CVQEPYEKINYK
+384 YA
-396 GTTGNECSEIIK
+396 ECDEGVK
-408 EADGSASV
+408 DT
-416 NDIGINKANYNK
+416 
-428 YDYLDNDGNADRIL
+428 
-442 NELEDKFASI
+442 FASI
-452 IEAIDSEIVNRR
+452 SEAIDSEIVNRR

-479 RAIYKMEKSTPDTD
+479 RMAYEMEATTPDTD

-499 PYYYKEYDGSFKDEL
+499 PYYYKEYDGSFKDEM
-514 HIETEEFMNAGIAV
+514 HIDTEEFIKANIPV
-528 TDYNQ
+528 TDYSR

-541 ERIYINSPYDEYNMA
+541 EKIYINSAYDEYNMA

-594 FNMQYYCTVPGVVMA
+594 YNMQYYCTVPGVVMA

-616 ENTRKM
+616 ENTRKA
-622 YIDKLNEWVGDDEYS
+622 YIDKLNEWVGDEKYTD
-637 EIWEQKLIV
+637 IWEQKIDV
-646 YDENYFL
+646 YDESCEEHSEDEL
-653 YKKEETIS
+653 RDAGSKKT
-661 DTDTVSYE
+661 
-669 YNISKSEEFSEG
+669 
-681 KPREAQNKKSIV
+681 IV

-715 IDVFAS
+715 LDVFAL
-721 SKDKIKVM
+721 SKDKLKV
-729 LTSEPFIDEMIKA
+729 LLISEPFLDEMIKNH
-742 YSEDLYK
+742 SDELYK

-760 IGIGEV
+760 SGIGEV
-766 VNQDD
+766 VSQVEEKSVDV
-771 RTSDEALRKADAYYG
+771 LLKATAYYG

-791 CKDFIMLKKP
+791 CKDFILMKKP
-801 VMLMNVEV
+801 VMLQNVEV

>member
-1 MIKIDDSYLENEIR
+1 MIKIDDSYLEDEIR

-68 DDDLDICMHRNEL
+68 DDDLDICMHRNEF

-96 SVMSFHNND
+96 SIMSFHNND

-175 HSEPDKLNKMRALYD
+175 QSEPDKLNKMRALYD

-224 DFMNAVRV
+224 DFINAVRV

-252 YGNFMNIVF
+252 YGNFMNSVF

-272 GQKKALKEN
+272 GQKKALKED
-281 FDYPATYKFTKSD
+281 FDYPATYKFSESD
-294 LLNSEKDYSASLKV
+294 LLSNEKDYSASLKV
-308 IAVDMK
+308 IAAEMK
-314 EYLSD
+314 EYLAD
-319 SVDIIREILL
+319 SVEIIHEILL
-329 NKCGDLSYED
+329 NKDSGLSYED

-352 SFGTLTESVKGDNC
+352 SFGTLTESIKGEDCN
-366 RTVKLLEQYLEV
+366 TVKLLEQYLEV
-378 IYEAAK
+378 IYKVAKYVQKFDEGISYEASAESK
-384 CVQEPYEKINYK
+384 YA
-396 GTTGNECSEIIK
+396 ECDEEVK
-408 EADGSASV
+408 DT
-416 NDIGINKANYNK
+416 
-428 YDYLDNDGNADRIL
+428 
-442 NELEDKFASI
+442 FASI
-452 IEAIDSEIVNRR
+452 SDAIDSEIVNRR

-479 RAIYKMEKSTPDTD
+479 RMAYEMETATPDTD

-499 PYYYKEYDGSFKDEL
+499 PYYYKEYDGSFKDEM
-514 HIETEEFMNAGIAV
+514 HIDTEEFIKANIPV
-528 TDYNQ
+528 TDYSR

-541 ERIYINSPYDEYNMA
+541 EKIYINSAYDEYNMA

-594 FNMQYYCTVPGVVMA
+594 YNMQYYCTVPGVVMA

-616 ENTRKM
+616 ENTRKA
-622 YIDKLNEWVGDDEYS
+622 YIDKLNEWVGDEKYTD
-637 EIWEQKLIV
+637 IWEQKIDV
-646 YDENYFL
+646 YNESCEKHSEDEL
-653 YKKEETIS
+653 RDAGSKKT
-661 DTDTVSYE
+661 
-669 YNISKSEEFSEG
+669 
-681 KPREAQNKKSIV
+681 IV

-715 IDVFAS
+715 LDVFAL
-721 SKDKIKVM
+721 SKDKLKV
-729 LTSEPFIDEMIKA
+729 LLNSEPFLDEMIKN
-742 YSEDLYK
+742 YSDELYK

-760 IGIGEV
+760 SGIGEV
-766 VNQDD
+766 VSQVEEKSVDV
-771 RTSDEALRKADAYYG
+771 LLKATAYYG

-791 CKDFIMLKKP
+791 CKDFILMKKP
-801 VMLMNVEV
+801 VMLQNVEV

>member
-1 MIKIDDSYLENEIR
+1 MIKIDDSYLEDEIR

-175 HSEPDKLNKMRALYD
+175 QSEPDKLKKMRALYD
-190 EAEKLLQLENEHD
+190 EAEKLLQLENEND
-203 TKRVVQKVPWG
+203 TERVVQKVPWG

-224 DFMNAVRV
+224 DFINAVRV

-272 GQKKALKEN
+272 GQKKALKED
-281 FDYPATYKFTKSD
+281 FDYPATYKFSESD
-294 LLNSEKDYSASLKV
+294 LLSNEKDYSASLKV
-308 IAVDMK
+308 IAAEMK
-314 EYLSD
+314 EYLAD
-319 SVDIIREILL
+319 SVEIIHEILL
-329 NKCGDLSYED
+329 NKDSGLSYED

-352 SFGTLTESVKGDNC
+352 SFGTLTESIKGEDCN
-366 RTVKLLEQYLEV
+366 TVKLLEQYLEV
-378 IYEAAK
+378 IYKVAKYVQKFDEGISYEASAESK
-384 CVQEPYEKINYK
+384 YA
-396 GTTGNECSEIIK
+396 ECDEGVK
-408 EADGSASV
+408 DT
-416 NDIGINKANYNK
+416 
-428 YDYLDNDGNADRIL
+428 
-442 NELEDKFASI
+442 FASI
-452 IEAIDSEIVNRR
+452 SEAIDSEIVNRR

-479 RAIYKMEKSTPDTD
+479 RMAYEMETATPDTD

-499 PYYYKEYDGSFKDEL
+499 PYYYKEYDGSFKDEM
-514 HIETEEFMNAGIAV
+514 HIDTEEFIKANIPV
-528 TDYNQ
+528 TDYSR

-541 ERIYINSPYDEYNMA
+541 EKIYINSAYDEYNMA

-594 FNMQYYCTVPGVVMA
+594 YNMQYYCTVPGVVMA

-616 ENTRKM
+616 ENTRKA
-622 YIDKLNEWVGDDEYS
+622 YIDKLNEWVGDEKYTD
-637 EIWEQKLIV
+637 IWEQKIDV
-646 YDENYFL
+646 YDDGFKEHSEDEL
-653 YKKEETIS
+653 RDAGSKKI
-661 DTDTVSYE
+661 
-669 YNISKSEEFSEG
+669 
-681 KPREAQNKKSIV
+681 IV
-693 WFVSAGSLAEFGDKY
+693 WFVSAGSLAEFGDRY

-715 IDVFAS
+715 LDVFAL
-721 SKDKIKVM
+721 SKDKLKV
-729 LTSEPFIDEMIKA
+729 LLNSEPFLDEMIKT
-742 YSEDLYK
+742 YSDELYK

-760 IGIGEV
+760 SGIGEV
-766 VNQDD
+766 VSQVEDQ
-771 RTSDEALRKADAYYG
+771 SVEALLKANAYYG

-791 CKDFIMLKKP
+791 CKDFILMKKP
-801 VMLMNVEV
+801 VMLQNVEV

>member
-1 MIKIDDSYLENEIR
+1 
-15 DGFYIPSM
+15 
-23 TKRTWAMELT
+23 MELT

-42 SKHNITYFA
+42 QKHNITYFG

-68 DDDLDICMHRNEL
+68 DDDLDICMHRNEF

-96 SVMSFHNND
+96 SIMSFHNND

-175 HSEPDKLNKMRALYD
+175 QTESVKFNKMRALYD
-190 EAEKLLQLENEHD
+190 EAEKLLQRENEHD
-203 TKRVVQKVPWG
+203 TERVVQKVPWG

-224 DFMNAVRV
+224 DFINAVRV

-272 GQKKALKEN
+272 GQKKALKED
-281 FDYPATYKFTKSD
+281 FDYPATYKFSESD
-294 LLNSEKDYSASLKV
+294 LLSNEKDYSASLKV
-308 IAVDMK
+308 IAAEMK
-314 EYLSD
+314 EYLAD
-319 SVDIIREILL
+319 SVEIIHEILL
-329 NKCGDLSYED
+329 NKDSGLSYED

-352 SFGTLTESVKGDNC
+352 SFGTLTESIKGEDC
-366 RTVKLLEQYLEV
+366 KTVKLLEQYLEM
-378 IYEAAK
+378 IYKVAK
-384 CVQEPYEKINYK
+384 YVQKFDE
-396 GTTGNECSEIIK
+396 
-408 EADGSASV
+408 
-416 NDIGINKANYNK
+416 NK
-428 YDYLDNDGNADRIL
+428 YAECD
-442 NELEDKFASI
+442 EEVKDKFASI
-452 IEAIDSEIVNRR
+452 SEAIDSEIVNRR

-479 RAIYKMEKSTPDTD
+479 RMAYEMEAATPDTD

-499 PYYYKEYDGSFKDEL
+499 PYYYKEYDGSFKDEI
-514 HIETEEFMNAGIAV
+514 HIDTEEFIKANIPV
-528 TDYNQ
+528 TDYSR

-541 ERIYINSPYDEYNMA
+541 EKIYINSAYDEYNMA

-562 FYARNVKKYT
+562 FYARIVKKYT
-572 EKLIYIPYFKL
+572 AKLIYIPYFKL

-594 FNMQYYCTVPGVVMA
+594 YNMQYYCTVPGVVMA

-616 ENTRKM
+616 ENTRKA
-622 YIDKLNEWVGDDEYS
+622 YIDKLNEWVGDEKYT
-637 EIWEQKLIV
+637 EIWEQKIDV
-646 YDENYFL
+646 YDESCEEHSEDEL
-653 YKKEETIS
+653 RDVGSKKT
-661 DTDTVSYE
+661 
-669 YNISKSEEFSEG
+669 
-681 KPREAQNKKSIV
+681 IV
-693 WFVSAGSLAEFGDKY
+693 WFVSSGSLAEFGDRY

-715 IDVFAS
+715 LDVFALS
-721 SKDKIKVM
+721 RDKLKV
-729 LTSEPFIDEMIKA
+729 LLISEPFLDEMIKT
-742 YSEDLYK
+742 YSDELYK

-760 IGIGEV
+760 SGIGEV
-766 VNQDD
+766 VSQVEEK
-771 RTSDEALRKADAYYG
+771 SVEALLKANAYYG

-791 CKDFIMLKKP
+791 CKDFILMKKP
-801 VMLMNVEV
+801 VMLQNVEV

>member
-1 MIKIDDSYLENEIR
+1 
-15 DGFYIPSM
+15 
-23 TKRTWAMELT
+23 MELT

-175 HSEPDKLNKMRALYD
+175 QSEPDKLNKMRALYD

-224 DFMNAVRV
+224 DFINAVRV

-272 GQKKALKEN
+272 GQKKALKED
-281 FDYPATYKFTKSD
+281 FDYPATYKFSESD
-294 LLNSEKDYSASLKV
+294 LLSNEKDYSASLKV
-308 IAVDMK
+308 IAAEMK
-314 EYLSD
+314 EYLAD
-319 SVDIIREILL
+319 SVEIIHEILL
-329 NKCGDLSYED
+329 NKDSGLSYED

-352 SFGTLTESVKGDNC
+352 SFGTLTESIKGEDCN
-366 RTVKLLEQYLEV
+366 TVKFLEQYLEV
-378 IYEAAK
+378 IYKVAK
-384 CVQEPYEKINYK
+384 YVQKF
-396 GTTGNECSEIIK
+396 
-408 EADGSASV
+408 DG
-416 NDIGINKANYNK
+416 NK
-428 YDYLDNDGNADRIL
+428 YAECDEEVKDT
-442 NELEDKFASI
+442 FASI
-452 IEAIDSEIVNRR
+452 SEAIDSEIVNRR

-479 RAIYKMEKSTPDTD
+479 RMAYEMEAATPDTD

-499 PYYYKEYDGSFKDEL
+499 PYYYKEYDGSFKDEM
-514 HIETEEFMNAGIAV
+514 HIDTEEFIKANIPV
-528 TDYNQ
+528 TDYSR

-541 ERIYINSPYDEYNMA
+541 EKIYINSAYDEYNMA

-594 FNMQYYCTVPGVVMA
+594 YNMQYYCTAPGVVMA

-616 ENTRKM
+616 ENTRKV
-622 YIDKLNEWVGDDEYS
+622 YIDKLNEWVGDEKYTD
-637 EIWEQKLIV
+637 IWEQKIDV
-646 YDENYFL
+646 YNESCEKHSDDEL
-653 YKKEETIS
+653 R
-661 DTDTVSYE
+661 DAG
-669 YNISKSEEFSEG
+669 SE
-681 KPREAQNKKSIV
+681 KTIV
-693 WFVSAGSLAEFGDKY
+693 WFVSAGSLAEFGDRY

-715 IDVFAS
+715 LDVFAL
-721 SKDKIKVM
+721 SKDKLKV
-729 LTSEPFIDEMIKA
+729 LLISEPFLDEMIKT
-742 YSEDLYK
+742 YSDELYK

-760 IGIGEV
+760 SGIGEV
-766 VNQDD
+766 VSQVEEK
-771 RTSDEALRKADAYYG
+771 SVEALLKANAYYG

-791 CKDFIMLKKP
+791 CKDFILMKKP
-801 VMLMNVEV
+801 VMLQNVEV

>member
-1 MIKIDDSYLENEIR
+1 MIKIDDSYLEDEIR

-96 SVMSFHNND
+96 SIMSFHNND

-175 HSEPDKLNKMRALYD
+175 QSEPDKLNKMRALYD

-203 TKRVVQKVPWG
+203 TERVVQKVPWG

-224 DFMNAVRV
+224 DFINAVRV

-272 GQKKALKEN
+272 GQKKALKED
-281 FDYPATYKFTKSD
+281 FDYPATYKFSESD
-294 LLNSEKDYSASLKV
+294 LLSNEKDYSASLKV
-308 IAVDMK
+308 IAAEMK
-314 EYLSD
+314 EYLAD
-319 SVDIIREILL
+319 SVEIIHEILL
-329 NKCGDLSYED
+329 NKDSGLSYED

-352 SFGTLTESVKGDNC
+352 SFGTLTESIKGEDCN
-366 RTVKLLEQYLEV
+366 TVKLLEQYLEV
-378 IYEAAK
+378 IYKVAK
-384 CVQEPYEKINYK
+384 YVQKFDEGISYEESAESKYA
-396 GTTGNECSEIIK
+396 ECDEGVK
-408 EADGSASV
+408 
-416 NDIGINKANYNK
+416 DI
-428 YDYLDNDGNADRIL
+428 
-442 NELEDKFASI
+442 FASI
-452 IEAIDSEIVNRR
+452 SEAIDSEIVNRR
-464 SVLFLPVKAKHFSSM
+464 SVLFLPVKAKHFGSM
-479 RAIYKMEKSTPDTD
+479 RMAYEMETATPDTD

-499 PYYYKEYDGSFKDEL
+499 PYYYKEYDGSFKDEM
-514 HIETEEFMNAGIAV
+514 HIDTEEFIKANIPV
-528 TDYNQ
+528 TDYSR

-541 ERIYINSPYDEYNMA
+541 EKIYINSAYDEYNMA

-562 FYARNVKKYT
+562 FYARIMKKYT

-594 FNMQYYCTVPGVVMA
+594 YNMQYYCTVPGVVMA

-616 ENTRKM
+616 ENTRKV
-622 YIDKLNEWVGDDEYS
+622 YIDKLNEWAGDEQYT
-637 EIWEQKLIV
+637 EIWEQKIDV
-646 YDENYFL
+646 YEESCEEHSEDEL
-653 YKKEETIS
+653 R
-661 DTDTVSYE
+661 DAG
-669 YNISKSEEFSEG
+669 SK
-681 KPREAQNKKSIV
+681 NTIV

-715 IDVFAS
+715 LDVFALT
-721 SKDKIKVM
+721 KDKLKV
-729 LTSEPFIDEMIKA
+729 LLISEPFLDEMIKT
-742 YSEDLYK
+742 YSDELYK
-749 KWTGFIDEFNR
+749 KWAGFIDEFNR
-760 IGIGEV
+760 SGIGEV
-766 VNQDD
+766 VSQVEDQ
-771 RTSDEALRKADAYYG
+771 SVEALLKANAYYG

-791 CKDFIMLKKP
+791 CKDFILMKKP
-801 VMLMNVEV
+801 VMLQNVEV

>member
-1 MIKIDDSYLENEIR
+1 
-15 DGFYIPSM
+15 
-23 TKRTWAMELT
+23 MELT

-175 HSEPDKLNKMRALYD
+175 QSEPDKLNKMRALYD
-190 EAEKLLQLENEHD
+190 EAEKLLQLENEND

-224 DFMNAVRV
+224 DFINAVRV
-232 PFEMTSVPV
+232 PFEMTSVQV

-272 GQKKALKEN
+272 GQKKALKED
-281 FDYPATYKFTKSD
+281 FDYPATYKFSESD
-294 LLNSEKDYSASLKV
+294 LLSNEKDYSASIKV
-308 IAVDMK
+308 IAAEMK
-314 EYLSD
+314 EYLAD
-319 SVDIIREILL
+319 SVEIIHEILL
-329 NKCGDLSYED
+329 NKDSGLSYED

-352 SFGTLTESVKGDNC
+352 SFGTLTESIKGEDCN
-366 RTVKLLEQYLEV
+366 TVKLLEQYLEV
-378 IYEAAK
+378 IYKVAKYVQKFDEGISYEASAESK
-384 CVQEPYEKINYK
+384 YA
-396 GTTGNECSEIIK
+396 ECDEEVK
-408 EADGSASV
+408 DT
-416 NDIGINKANYNK
+416 
-428 YDYLDNDGNADRIL
+428 
-442 NELEDKFASI
+442 FASI
-452 IEAIDSEIVNRR
+452 SDAIDSEIVNRR

-479 RAIYKMEKSTPDTD
+479 RMAYEMETATPDTD

-499 PYYYKEYDGSFKDEL
+499 PYYYKEYDGSFKDEM
-514 HIETEEFMNAGIAV
+514 HIDTEEFIKANIPV
-528 TDYNQ
+528 TDYSR

-541 ERIYINSPYDEYNMA
+541 EKIYINSAYDEYNMA

-594 FNMQYYCTVPGVVMA
+594 YNMQYYCTVPGVVMA

-622 YIDKLNEWVGDDEYS
+622 YIDKLNEWVGDEKYT
-637 EIWEQKLIV
+637 EIWEQKIDV
-646 YDENYFL
+646 YDESC
-653 YKKEETIS
+653 EEH
-661 DTDTVSYE
+661 
-669 YNISKSEEFSEG
+669 SEDELRDAGSE
-681 KPREAQNKKSIV
+681 KTIV
-693 WFVSAGSLAEFGDKY
+693 WFVSAGYLAEFGDKY

-715 IDVFAS
+715 LDVFALT
-721 SKDKIKVM
+721 KDKLKV
-729 LTSEPFIDEMIKA
+729 LLISEPFLDEMIKT
-742 YSEDLYK
+742 YSDELYK

-760 IGIGEV
+760 SGIGEV
-766 VNQDD
+766 VSQVEEK
-771 RTSDEALRKADAYYG
+771 SVEALLKANAYYG

-791 CKDFIMLKKP
+791 CKDFIAMKKP
-801 VMLMNVEV
+801 VMLQNVEV

>member
-1 MIKIDDSYLENEIR
+1 
-15 DGFYIPSM
+15 
-23 TKRTWAMELT
+23 MELT

-42 SKHNITYFA
+42 QKHNITYFA

-175 HSEPDKLNKMRALYD
+175 QSEPDKLNKMRALYD

-224 DFMNAVRV
+224 DFINAVRV

-272 GQKKALKEN
+272 GQKKALKED
-281 FDYPATYKFTKSD
+281 FDYPATYKFSESD
-294 LLNSEKDYSASLKV
+294 LLSNEKDYSASLKV
-308 IAVDMK
+308 IAAEMK
-314 EYLSD
+314 EYLAD
-319 SVDIIREILL
+319 SVEIIHEILL
-329 NKCGDLSYED
+329 NKDSGLSYED

-352 SFGTLTESVKGDNC
+352 SFGTLTESIKGEDCN
-366 RTVKLLEQYLEV
+366 TVKLLEQYLEV
-378 IYEAAK
+378 IYKVAKYVQKFDEGISYEA
-384 CVQEPYEKINYK
+384 
-396 GTTGNECSEIIK
+396 
-408 EADGSASV
+408 SAE
-416 NDIGINKANYNK
+416 NK
-428 YDYLDNDGNADRIL
+428 YAECDEEVKDT
-442 NELEDKFASI
+442 FASI
-452 IEAIDSEIVNRR
+452 SEAIDSEIVNRR

-479 RAIYKMEKSTPDTD
+479 RMAYEMEAATPDTD

-499 PYYYKEYDGSFKDEL
+499 PYYYKEYDGSFKDEM
-514 HIETEEFMNAGIAV
+514 HIDTEEFIKANIPV
-528 TDYNQ
+528 TDYSR

-541 ERIYINSPYDEYNMA
+541 EKIYINSAYDEYNMA

-594 FNMQYYCTVPGVVMA
+594 YNMQYYCTVPGVVMA

-616 ENTRKM
+616 ENTRKV
-622 YIDKLNEWVGDDEYS
+622 YIDKLNEWVGDEKYT
-637 EIWEQKLIV
+637 EIWEQKIDV
-646 YDENYFL
+646 YDDGFEEHSEDEL
-653 YKKEETIS
+653 RDAGSKKT
-661 DTDTVSYE
+661 
-669 YNISKSEEFSEG
+669 
-681 KPREAQNKKSIV
+681 IV
-693 WFVSAGSLAEFGDKY
+693 WFVSAGSLAEFGDRY

-715 IDVFAS
+715 LDVFAL
-721 SKDKIKVM
+721 SKDKLKV
-729 LTSEPFIDEMIKA
+729 LLISEPFLDEMIKT
-742 YSEDLYK
+742 YSDELYK

-760 IGIGEV
+760 SGIGEV
-766 VNQDD
+766 VSQVEEK
-771 RTSDEALRKADAYYG
+771 SVEALLKANAYYG

-791 CKDFIMLKKP
+791 CKDFILMKKP
-801 VMLMNVEV
+801 VMLQNVEV

>member
-1 MIKIDDSYLENEIR
+1 
-15 DGFYIPSM
+15 
-23 TKRTWAMELT
+23 MELT

-175 HSEPDKLNKMRALYD
+175 QSEPDKLNKMRALYD
-190 EAEKLLQLENEHD
+190 EAEKLLQLENEND
-203 TKRVVQKVPWG
+203 TERVVQKVPWG

-224 DFMNAVRV
+224 DFINAVRV

-272 GQKKALKEN
+272 GQKKALKED
-281 FDYPATYKFTKSD
+281 FDYPATYKFSESD
-294 LLNSEKDYSASLKV
+294 LLSNEKDYSASLKV
-308 IAVDMK
+308 IAAEMK
-314 EYLSD
+314 EYLAD
-319 SVDIIREILL
+319 SVEIIHEILL
-329 NKCGDLSYED
+329 NKDSGLSYED

-352 SFGTLTESVKGDNC
+352 SFGTLTESIKGEDCN
-366 RTVKLLEQYLEV
+366 TVKLLEQYLEV
-378 IYEAAK
+378 IYKVAK
-384 CVQEPYEKINYK
+384 YVQKFDESINY
-396 GTTGNECSEIIK
+396 EE
-408 EADGSASV
+408 SAE
-416 NDIGINKANYNK
+416 NK
-428 YDYLDNDGNADRIL
+428 YAECDEGVKDT
-442 NELEDKFASI
+442 FASI
-452 IEAIDSEIVNRR
+452 SEAIDSEIVNRR

-479 RAIYKMEKSTPDTD
+479 RMAYEMEAATPDTD

-499 PYYYKEYDGSFKDEL
+499 PYYYKEYDGSFKDEM
-514 HIETEEFMNAGIAV
+514 HIDTEEFIKANIPV
-528 TDYNQ
+528 TDYSR

-541 ERIYINSPYDEYNMA
+541 EKIYINSAYDEYNMA

-594 FNMQYYCTVPGVVMA
+594 YNMQYYCTVPGVVMA

-616 ENTRKM
+616 KNTRKA
-622 YIDKLNEWVGDDEYS
+622 YIDKLNEWVGDEQYT
-637 EIWEQKLIV
+637 EIWEQKIDV
-646 YDENYFL
+646 YADGFEEHSEDEL
-653 YKKEETIS
+653 RDAGSKKT
-661 DTDTVSYE
+661 
-669 YNISKSEEFSEG
+669 
-681 KPREAQNKKSIV
+681 IV
-693 WFVSAGSLAEFGDKY
+693 WFVSAGSLAEFGDRY

-715 IDVFAS
+715 LDVFAL
-721 SKDKIKVM
+721 SKDKLKV
-729 LTSEPFIDEMIKA
+729 LLISEPFLDEMIKT
-742 YSEDLYK
+742 YSDELYK
-749 KWTGFIDEFNR
+749 KWTGFIDEFNKS
-760 IGIGEV
+760 GIGEV
-766 VNQDD
+766 VSQVEDQ
-771 RTSDEALRKADAYYG
+771 SVEALLKANAYYG

-791 CKDFIMLKKP
+791 CKDFILMKKP
-801 VMLMNVEV
+801 VMLQNVEV

>member
-1 MIKIDDSYLENEIR
+1 MIKIDDSYLEDEIR

-175 HSEPDKLNKMRALYD
+175 QSEPDKLNKMRALYD

-203 TKRVVQKVPWG
+203 TERVVQKVPWG

-224 DFMNAVRV
+224 DFINAVRV

-272 GQKKALKEN
+272 GQKKALKED
-281 FDYPATYKFTKSD
+281 FDYPATYKFSESD
-294 LLNSEKDYSASLKV
+294 LLSNEKDYSASLKV
-308 IAVDMK
+308 IAAEIK
-314 EYLSD
+314 EYLAD
-319 SVDIIREILL
+319 SVEIIHEILL
-329 NKCGDLSYED
+329 NKDSGLSYED

-352 SFGTLTESVKGDNC
+352 SFGTLTESIKGEDCN
-366 RTVKLLEQYLEV
+366 TVKLLEQYLEV
-378 IYEAAK
+378 IYKVAK
-384 CVQEPYEKINYK
+384 YVQKFDEGISYE
-396 GTTGNECSEIIK
+396 E
-408 EADGSASV
+408 SAE
-416 NDIGINKANYNK
+416 NK
-428 YDYLDNDGNADRIL
+428 YAECDEGVKDT
-442 NELEDKFASI
+442 FASI
-452 IEAIDSEIVNRR
+452 SEAIDSEIVNRR

-479 RAIYKMEKSTPDTD
+479 RIAYEMEAATPDTD

-499 PYYYKEYDGSFKDEL
+499 PYYYKEYDGSFKDEM
-514 HIETEEFMNAGIAV
+514 HIDTEEFIKANIPV
-528 TDYNQ
+528 TDYSR

-541 ERIYINSPYDEYNMA
+541 EKIYINSAYDEYNMA

-562 FYARNVKKYT
+562 FYARIVKKYT

-594 FNMQYYCTVPGVVMA
+594 YNMQYYCTVPGVVMA

-616 ENTRKM
+616 ENTRKA
-622 YIDKLNEWVGDDEYS
+622 YIDKLNEWVGDEKYTD
-637 EIWEQKLIV
+637 IWEQKIDV
-646 YDENYFL
+646 YNESCEKHSEDEL
-653 YKKEETIS
+653 RDAGSKKT
-661 DTDTVSYE
+661 
-669 YNISKSEEFSEG
+669 
-681 KPREAQNKKSIV
+681 IV

-715 IDVFAS
+715 LDVFAL
-721 SKDKIKVM
+721 SKDKLKV
-729 LTSEPFIDEMIKA
+729 LLNSEPFLDEMIKN
-742 YSEDLYK
+742 YSDELYK

-760 IGIGEV
+760 SGIGEV
-766 VNQDD
+766 VSQVEEKSVDV
-771 RTSDEALRKADAYYG
+771 LLKATAYYG

-791 CKDFIMLKKP
+791 CKDFILMKKP
-801 VMLMNVEV
+801 VMLQNVEV

>member
-1 MIKIDDSYLENEIR
+1 
-15 DGFYIPSM
+15 
-23 TKRTWAMELT
+23 MELT

-175 HSEPDKLNKMRALYD
+175 QSEPDKLNKMRALYD
-190 EAEKLLQLENEHD
+190 EAEKLLQLENEND
-203 TKRVVQKVPWG
+203 TERVVQKVPWG
-214 VYHNR
+214 IYHNR

-224 DFMNAVRV
+224 DFINAVRV

-272 GQKKALKEN
+272 GQKKALKED
-281 FDYPATYKFTKSD
+281 FDYPAIYKFSESD
-294 LLNSEKDYSASLKV
+294 LLSNEKDYSASLKV
-308 IAVDMK
+308 IAAEMK
-314 EYLSD
+314 EYLAD
-319 SVDIIREILL
+319 SVEIIHEILL
-329 NKCGDLSYED
+329 NKDSGLSYED

-352 SFGTLTESVKGDNC
+352 SFGTLTESIKGEDCN
-366 RTVKLLEQYLEV
+366 TVKLLEQYLEV
-378 IYEAAK
+378 IYKVAKYVQKFDEGISYEASAESK
-384 CVQEPYEKINYK
+384 YA
-396 GTTGNECSEIIK
+396 ECDEGVK
-408 EADGSASV
+408 DT
-416 NDIGINKANYNK
+416 
-428 YDYLDNDGNADRIL
+428 
-442 NELEDKFASI
+442 FASI
-452 IEAIDSEIVNRR
+452 SEAIDSEIVNRR

-479 RAIYKMEKSTPDTD
+479 RMAYEMEAATPDTD

-499 PYYYKEYDGSFKDEL
+499 PYYYKEYDGSFKDEM
-514 HIETEEFMNAGIAV
+514 HIDTEEFIKANIPV
-528 TDYNQ
+528 TDYSR

-541 ERIYINSPYDEYNMA
+541 EKIYINSAYDEYNMA

-594 FNMQYYCTVPGVVMA
+594 YNMQYYCTVPGVVMA

-616 ENTRKM
+616 ENTRKV
-622 YIDKLNEWVGDDEYS
+622 YIDKLNEWAGDEKYTD
-637 EIWEQKLIV
+637 IWEQKIDV
-646 YDENYFL
+646 YDDGFEEHSEDEL
-653 YKKEETIS
+653 RDASSKKT
-661 DTDTVSYE
+661 
-669 YNISKSEEFSEG
+669 
-681 KPREAQNKKSIV
+681 IV
-693 WFVSAGSLAEFGDKY
+693 WFVSAGSLAEFGDRY

-715 IDVFAS
+715 LDVFAL
-721 SKDKIKVM
+721 SKDKLKV
-729 LTSEPFIDEMIKA
+729 LLISEPFLDEMIKT
-742 YSEDLYK
+742 YSDELYK
-749 KWTGFIDEFNR
+749 KWTGFIDEFNKS
-760 IGIGEV
+760 GVGEV
-766 VNQDD
+766 VSQVEDQ
-771 RTSDEALRKADAYYG
+771 SVEALLKANAYYG

-791 CKDFIMLKKP
+791 CKDFILMKKP
-801 VMLMNVEV
+801 VMLQNVEV

>member
-1 MIKIDDSYLENEIR
+1 
-15 DGFYIPSM
+15 
-23 TKRTWAMELT
+23 MELT

-175 HSEPDKLNKMRALYD
+175 QSEPDKLNKMRALYD
-190 EAEKLLQLENEHD
+190 EAEKLLQLENEND
-203 TKRVVQKVPWG
+203 TERVVQKVPWG

-224 DFMNAVRV
+224 DFINAVRV

-272 GQKKALKEN
+272 GQKKALKED
-281 FDYPATYKFTKSD
+281 FDYPATYKFSESD
-294 LLNSEKDYSASLKV
+294 LLSNEKDYSASLKV
-308 IAVDMK
+308 IAAEMK
-314 EYLSD
+314 EYLAD
-319 SVDIIREILL
+319 SVEIIHEILL
-329 NKCGDLSYED
+329 NKDSGLSYED

-352 SFGTLTESVKGDNC
+352 SFGTLTESIKGEDC
-366 RTVKLLEQYLEV
+366 KTVKLLEQYLEV
-378 IYEAAK
+378 IYKVAK
-384 CVQEPYEKINYK
+384 YVQKFDE
-396 GTTGNECSEIIK
+396 
-408 EADGSASV
+408 
-416 NDIGINKANYNK
+416 NK
-428 YDYLDNDGNADRIL
+428 YAECD
-442 NELEDKFASI
+442 EEVKDKFASI
-452 IEAIDSEIVNRR
+452 SDAIDSEIVNRR

-479 RAIYKMEKSTPDTD
+479 RMAYEMETVTPDTD

-499 PYYYKEYDGSFKDEL
+499 PYYYKEYDGSFKDEM
-514 HIETEEFMNAGIAV
+514 HIDTEEFIKANIPV
-528 TDYNQ
+528 TDYSR

-541 ERIYINSPYDEYNMA
+541 EKIYINSAYDEYNMA

-594 FNMQYYCTVPGVVMA
+594 YNMQYYCTVPGVVMA

-616 ENTRKM
+616 ENTRKA
-622 YIDKLNEWVGDDEYS
+622 YIDKLNEWAGDEQYTD
-637 EIWEQKLIV
+637 IWEQKIDV
-646 YDENYFL
+646 YNESCEEHSEDEL
-653 YKKEETIS
+653 RDAGSKKT
-661 DTDTVSYE
+661 
-669 YNISKSEEFSEG
+669 
-681 KPREAQNKKSIV
+681 IV
-693 WFVSAGSLAEFGDKY
+693 WFVSAGSLAEFGDRY

-715 IDVFAS
+715 LDVFAL
-721 SKDKIKVM
+721 SKDKLKV
-729 LTSEPFIDEMIKA
+729 LLISEPFLDEMIKNH
-742 YSEDLYK
+742 SDELYK

-760 IGIGEV
+760 SGIGEV
-766 VNQDD
+766 VSQVEDQ
-771 RTSDEALRKADAYYG
+771 SVEALLKANAYYG

-791 CKDFIMLKKP
+791 CKDFILMKKP
-801 VMLMNVEV
+801 VMLQNVEV

>member
-1 MIKIDDSYLENEIR
+1 
-15 DGFYIPSM
+15 
-23 TKRTWAMELT
+23 MELT

-175 HSEPDKLNKMRALYD
+175 QSEPDKLNKMRALYD

-203 TKRVVQKVPWG
+203 TERVVQKVPWG

-224 DFMNAVRV
+224 DFINAVRV

-272 GQKKALKEN
+272 GQKKALKED
-281 FDYPATYKFTKSD
+281 FDYPATYKFSESD
-294 LLNSEKDYSASLKV
+294 LLSNEKDYSASLKV
-308 IAVDMK
+308 IAAEMK
-314 EYLSD
+314 EYLAD
-319 SVDIIREILL
+319 SVEIIHEILL
-329 NKCGDLSYED
+329 NKDSGLSYED

-352 SFGTLTESVKGDNC
+352 SFGTLTESIKGEDCN
-366 RTVKLLEQYLEV
+366 TVKLLEQYLEV
-378 IYEAAK
+378 IYKVAK
-384 CVQEPYEKINYK
+384 YVQKFDESINY
-396 GTTGNECSEIIK
+396 EE
-408 EADGSASV
+408 SAE
-416 NDIGINKANYNK
+416 NK
-428 YDYLDNDGNADRIL
+428 YAECDEEVKDT
-442 NELEDKFASI
+442 FASI
-452 IEAIDSEIVNRR
+452 SEAIDSEIVNRR

-479 RAIYKMEKSTPDTD
+479 RMAYEMEAATPDTD

-499 PYYYKEYDGSFKDEL
+499 PYYYKEYDGSFKDEM
-514 HIETEEFMNAGIAV
+514 HIDTEEFIKANIPV
-528 TDYNQ
+528 TDYSR

-541 ERIYINSPYDEYNMA
+541 EKIYINSAYDEYNMA

-594 FNMQYYCTVPGVVMA
+594 YNMQYYCTVPGVVMA

-616 ENTRKM
+616 ENTRKV
-622 YIDKLNEWVGDDEYS
+622 YIDKLNEWAGDEKYTD
-637 EIWEQKLIV
+637 IWEQKIDV
-646 YDENYFL
+646 YNESCEEHSEDEL
-653 YKKEETIS
+653 RDAGSKKT
-661 DTDTVSYE
+661 
-669 YNISKSEEFSEG
+669 
-681 KPREAQNKKSIV
+681 IV

-715 IDVFAS
+715 LDVFAL
-721 SKDKIKVM
+721 SKDKLKV
-729 LTSEPFIDEMIKA
+729 LLISEPFLDEMIKT
-742 YSEDLYK
+742 YSDELYK

-760 IGIGEV
+760 SGIGEV
-766 VNQDD
+766 VSQVEDQ
-771 RTSDEALRKADAYYG
+771 SVEALLKANAYYG

-791 CKDFIMLKKP
+791 CKDFILMKKP
-801 VMLMNVEV
+801 VMLQNVEV

>member
-1 MIKIDDSYLENEIR
+1 MIKIDDSYLEDEIR

-96 SVMSFHNND
+96 SIMSFHNND

-175 HSEPDKLNKMRALYD
+175 QSEPDKLNKMRALYD
-190 EAEKLLQLENEHD
+190 EAEKLLQRENEHD
-203 TKRVVQKVPWG
+203 TERVVQKVPWG

-224 DFMNAVRV
+224 DFINAVRV

-252 YGNFMNIVF
+252 YGNFMNIVY

-272 GQKKALKEN
+272 GQKKALKED
-281 FDYPATYKFTKSD
+281 FDYPVTYKFSESE
-294 LLNSEKDYSASLKV
+294 LLSNEKDYSASLKV
-308 IAVDMK
+308 IAAEMK
-314 EYLSD
+314 EYLAD
-319 SVDIIREILL
+319 SVEIIHEILL
-329 NKCGDLSYED
+329 NKDSGLSYED

-352 SFGTLTESVKGDNC
+352 SFGTLTESIKGEDCN
-366 RTVKLLEQYLEV
+366 TVKLLEQYLEV
-378 IYEAAK
+378 IYKVAK
-384 CVQEPYEKINYK
+384 YVQKFDEGISYE
-396 GTTGNECSEIIK
+396 E
-408 EADGSASV
+408 SAE
-416 NDIGINKANYNK
+416 NK
-428 YDYLDNDGNADRIL
+428 YAECDEGVKDT
-442 NELEDKFASI
+442 FASI
-452 IEAIDSEIVNRR
+452 SEAIDSEIVNRR

-479 RAIYKMEKSTPDTD
+479 RMAYEMEAATPDTD

-499 PYYYKEYDGSFKDEL
+499 PYYYKEYDGSFKDEM
-514 HIETEEFMNAGIAV
+514 HIDTEEFIKANIPV
-528 TDYNQ
+528 TDYSR

-541 ERIYINSPYDEYNMA
+541 EEIYINSAYDEYNMA

-572 EKLIYIPYFKL
+572 EKLIYIPYFRL

-594 FNMQYYCTVPGVVMA
+594 YNMQYYCTVPGVVMA

-616 ENTRKM
+616 ENTRKA
-622 YIDKLNEWVGDDEYS
+622 YIDKLNEWVGDEKYT
-637 EIWEQKLIV
+637 EIWEQKIDV
-646 YDENYFL
+646 YDESCEEHSEDEL
-653 YKKEETIS
+653 RDVGSKKT
-661 DTDTVSYE
+661 
-669 YNISKSEEFSEG
+669 
-681 KPREAQNKKSIV
+681 IV
-693 WFVSAGSLAEFGDKY
+693 WFVSSGSLAEFGDRY

-715 IDVFAS
+715 LDVFALS
-721 SKDKIKVM
+721 RDKLKV
-729 LTSEPFIDEMIKA
+729 LLISEPFLDEMIKT
-742 YSEDLYK
+742 YSDELYK

-760 IGIGEV
+760 SGIGEV
-766 VNQDD
+766 VSQVEEK
-771 RTSDEALRKADAYYG
+771 SVEALLKANAYYG

-791 CKDFIMLKKP
+791 CKDFIAMKKP
-801 VMLMNVEV
+801 VMLQNVEV

>member
-1 MIKIDDSYLENEIR
+1 
-15 DGFYIPSM
+15 
-23 TKRTWAMELT
+23 MELT

-175 HSEPDKLNKMRALYD
+175 QSEPDKLNKMRALYD

-214 VYHNR
+214 IYHNR

-224 DFMNAVRV
+224 DFINAVRV

-272 GQKKALKEN
+272 GQKKALKED
-281 FDYPATYKFTKSD
+281 FDYPAIYKFSESD
-294 LLNSEKDYSASLKV
+294 LLSNEKDYSASLKV
-308 IAVDMK
+308 IAAEMK
-314 EYLSD
+314 EYLAD
-319 SVDIIREILL
+319 SIEIIHEILL
-329 NKCGDLSYED
+329 NKDSGLSYED

-352 SFGTLTESVKGDNC
+352 SFGTLTESIKGEDCN
-366 RTVKLLEQYLEV
+366 TVKLLEQYLEV
-378 IYEAAK
+378 IYKVAKYVQKFDEGISYEA
-384 CVQEPYEKINYK
+384 
-396 GTTGNECSEIIK
+396 
-408 EADGSASV
+408 SAE
-416 NDIGINKANYNK
+416 NK
-428 YDYLDNDGNADRIL
+428 YAECDEEVKDT
-442 NELEDKFASI
+442 FASI
-452 IEAIDSEIVNRR
+452 SEAIDSEIVNRR

-479 RAIYKMEKSTPDTD
+479 RMAYEMEAATPDTD

-499 PYYYKEYDGSFKDEL
+499 PYYYKEYDGSFKDEM
-514 HIETEEFMNAGIAV
+514 HIDTEEFIKADIPV
-528 TDYNQ
+528 TDYSR

-541 ERIYINSPYDEYNMA
+541 EKIYINSAYDEYNMA

-594 FNMQYYCTVPGVVMA
+594 YNMQYYCTVPGVVMA

-616 ENTRKM
+616 ENTRKA
-622 YIDKLNEWVGDDEYS
+622 YIDKLNEWAGDEKYTD
-637 EIWEQKLIV
+637 IWEQKIDV
-646 YDENYFL
+646 YDDDFDEHSEDEL
-653 YKKEETIS
+653 RDAGSKKT
-661 DTDTVSYE
+661 
-669 YNISKSEEFSEG
+669 
-681 KPREAQNKKSIV
+681 IV
-693 WFVSAGSLAEFGDKY
+693 WFVSAGSLAEFGDRY

-715 IDVFAS
+715 LDVFALT
-721 SKDKIKVM
+721 KDKLKV
-729 LTSEPFIDEMIKA
+729 LLISEPFLDEMIKT
-742 YSEDLYK
+742 YSDELYK

-760 IGIGEV
+760 SGIGEV
-766 VNQDD
+766 VSQVEDQ
-771 RTSDEALRKADAYYG
+771 SVEALLKANAYYG

-791 CKDFIMLKKP
+791 CKDFILIKKP
-801 VMLMNVEV
+801 VMLQNVEV

>member
-1 MIKIDDSYLENEIR
+1 
-15 DGFYIPSM
+15 
-23 TKRTWAMELT
+23 MELT

-175 HSEPDKLNKMRALYD
+175 QSEPDKLNKMRALYD

-203 TKRVVQKVPWG
+203 TERVVQKVPWG

-224 DFMNAVRV
+224 DFINAVRV

-272 GQKKALKEN
+272 GQKKALKED
-281 FDYPATYKFTKSD
+281 FDYPATYKFSESD
-294 LLNSEKDYSASLKV
+294 LLSNEKDYSASLKV
-308 IAVDMK
+308 IAAEMK
-314 EYLSD
+314 EYLAD
-319 SVDIIREILL
+319 SVEIIHEILL
-329 NKCGDLSYED
+329 NKDSGLSYED

-352 SFGTLTESVKGDNC
+352 SFGTLTESIKGEDCN
-366 RTVKLLEQYLEV
+366 TVKLLEQYLEV
-378 IYEAAK
+378 IYKVAKYVQKFDEGISYEA
-384 CVQEPYEKINYK
+384 
-396 GTTGNECSEIIK
+396 
-408 EADGSASV
+408 SAE
-416 NDIGINKANYNK
+416 NK
-428 YDYLDNDGNADRIL
+428 YAECDEEVKDT
-442 NELEDKFASI
+442 FASI
-452 IEAIDSEIVNRR
+452 SESIDSEIVNRR

-479 RAIYKMEKSTPDTD
+479 QMAYEMETATPDTD

-499 PYYYKEYDGSFKDEL
+499 PYYYKEYDGSFKDEM
-514 HIETEEFMNAGIAV
+514 HIDTEEFIKANIPV
-528 TDYNQ
+528 TDYSR

-541 ERIYINSPYDEYNMA
+541 EKIYINSAYDEYNMA

-562 FYARNVKKYT
+562 FYARSVKKYT
-572 EKLIYIPYFKL
+572 AELIYIPYFKL

-594 FNMQYYCTVPGVVMA
+594 YNMQYYCTVPGVVMA

-616 ENTRKM
+616 ENTRKV
-622 YIDKLNEWVGDDEYS
+622 YIDKLNEWAGDEKYTD
-637 EIWEQKLIV
+637 IWEQKIDV
-646 YDENYFL
+646 YDDGFEEHSEDEL
-653 YKKEETIS
+653 RDAGSKKT
-661 DTDTVSYE
+661 
-669 YNISKSEEFSEG
+669 
-681 KPREAQNKKSIV
+681 IV
-693 WFVSAGSLAEFGDKY
+693 WFVSAGSLAEFGDRY

-715 IDVFAS
+715 LDVFAL
-721 SKDKIKVM
+721 SKDKLKV
-729 LTSEPFIDEMIKA
+729 LLISEPFLDEMIKT
-742 YSEDLYK
+742 YSDELYK

-760 IGIGEV
+760 SGIGEV
-766 VNQDD
+766 VSQVEEK
-771 RTSDEALRKADAYYG
+771 SVEALLKANAYYG

-791 CKDFIMLKKP
+791 CKDFILMKKP
-801 VMLMNVEV
+801 VMLQNVEV

>member
-1 MIKIDDSYLENEIR
+1 MIKIDDSYLEDEIR

-175 HSEPDKLNKMRALYD
+175 QSEPDKLNKMRALYD
-190 EAEKLLQLENEHD
+190 EAEKLLQRENEHD
-203 TKRVVQKVPWG
+203 TERVVQKVPWG

-224 DFMNAVRV
+224 DFINAVRV

-272 GQKKALKEN
+272 GQKKALKED
-281 FDYPATYKFTKSD
+281 FDYPATYKFSESD
-294 LLNSEKDYSASLKV
+294 LLSNEKDYSASLKV
-308 IAVDMK
+308 IAAEMK
-314 EYLSD
+314 EYLAD
-319 SVDIIREILL
+319 SVEIIHEILL
-329 NKCGDLSYED
+329 NKDSGLSYED

-352 SFGTLTESVKGDNC
+352 SFGTLTESIKGEDCN
-366 RTVKLLEQYLEV
+366 TVKLLEQYLEV
-378 IYEAAK
+378 IYKVAKYVQKFDEGISYEASAESK
-384 CVQEPYEKINYK
+384 YA
-396 GTTGNECSEIIK
+396 ECDEGVK
-408 EADGSASV
+408 DT
-416 NDIGINKANYNK
+416 
-428 YDYLDNDGNADRIL
+428 
-442 NELEDKFASI
+442 FASI
-452 IEAIDSEIVNRR
+452 SEAIDSEIVNRR

-479 RAIYKMEKSTPDTD
+479 RMAYEMEAATPDTD

-499 PYYYKEYDGSFKDEL
+499 PYYYKEYDGSFKDEM
-514 HIETEEFMNAGIAV
+514 HIDTEEFIKANIPV
-528 TDYNQ
+528 TDYSR

-541 ERIYINSPYDEYNMA
+541 EKIYINSAYDEYNMA

-594 FNMQYYCTVPGVVMA
+594 YNMQYYCTVPGVVMA

-616 ENTRKM
+616 ENTRKA
-622 YIDKLNEWVGDDEYS
+622 YIDKLNEWTGDEKYTD
-637 EIWEQKLIV
+637 IWEQKIDV
-646 YDENYFL
+646 YNESCEKHSEDEL
-653 YKKEETIS
+653 R
-661 DTDTVSYE
+661 DAG
-669 YNISKSEEFSEG
+669 SK
-681 KPREAQNKKSIV
+681 NTIV
-693 WFVSAGSLAEFGDKY
+693 WFVSAGSLAEFGDRY

-715 IDVFAS
+715 LDVFAL
-721 SKDKIKVM
+721 SKDKLKV
-729 LTSEPFIDEMIKA
+729 LLISEPFLDEMIKT
-742 YSEDLYK
+742 YSDELYK

-760 IGIGEV
+760 SGIGEV
-766 VNQDD
+766 VSQVEEK
-771 RTSDEALRKADAYYG
+771 SVEALLKANAYYG

-791 CKDFIMLKKP
+791 CKDFILMKKP
-801 VMLMNVEV
+801 VMLQNVEV

>member
-1 MIKIDDSYLENEIR
+1 
-15 DGFYIPSM
+15 
-23 TKRTWAMELT
+23 MELT

-68 DDDLDICMHRNEL
+68 DDDLDICMHRNEF

-96 SVMSFHNND
+96 SIMSFHNND

-175 HSEPDKLNKMRALYD
+175 QSEPDKLNKMRALYD

-224 DFMNAVRV
+224 DFINAVRV

-272 GQKKALKEN
+272 GQKKALKED
-281 FDYPATYKFTKSD
+281 FDYPATYKFSESD
-294 LLNSEKDYSASLKV
+294 LLSNEKDYSASLKV
-308 IAVDMK
+308 IAAEMK
-314 EYLSD
+314 EYLAD
-319 SVDIIREILL
+319 SVEIIHEILL
-329 NKCGDLSYED
+329 NKDSGLSYED

-352 SFGTLTESVKGDNC
+352 SFGTLTESIKGEDCN
-366 RTVKLLEQYLEV
+366 TVKLLEQYLEV
-378 IYEAAK
+378 IYKVAKYVQKFDEGISYEASAESK
-384 CVQEPYEKINYK
+384 YA
-396 GTTGNECSEIIK
+396 ECDEEVK
-408 EADGSASV
+408 DT
-416 NDIGINKANYNK
+416 
-428 YDYLDNDGNADRIL
+428 
-442 NELEDKFASI
+442 FASI
-452 IEAIDSEIVNRR
+452 SDAIDSEIVNRR

-479 RAIYKMEKSTPDTD
+479 RMAYEMETATPDTD

-499 PYYYKEYDGSFKDEL
+499 PYYYKEYDGSFKDEM
-514 HIETEEFMNAGIAV
+514 HIDTEEFIKANIPV
-528 TDYNQ
+528 TDYSR

-541 ERIYINSPYDEYNMA
+541 EKIYINSAYDEYNMA

-594 FNMQYYCTVPGVVMA
+594 YNMQYYCTVPGVVMA

-616 ENTRKM
+616 ENTRKA
-622 YIDKLNEWVGDDEYS
+622 YIDKLNEWVGDEKYTD
-637 EIWEQKLIV
+637 IWEQKIDV
-646 YDENYFL
+646 YNESCEKHSEDEL
-653 YKKEETIS
+653 RDAGSKKT
-661 DTDTVSYE
+661 
-669 YNISKSEEFSEG
+669 
-681 KPREAQNKKSIV
+681 IV

-715 IDVFAS
+715 LDVFAL
-721 SKDKIKVM
+721 SKDKLKV
-729 LTSEPFIDEMIKA
+729 LLNSEPFLDEMIKN
-742 YSEDLYK
+742 YSDELYK

-760 IGIGEV
+760 SGIGEV
-766 VNQDD
+766 VSQVEDQ
-771 RTSDEALRKADAYYG
+771 SVEALLKAHAYYG
-786 DPSYI
+786 DPSSI
-791 CKDFIMLKKP
+791 CKDFILMKKP
-801 VMLMNVEV
+801 VMLQNVEV

>member
-1 MIKIDDSYLENEIR
+1 MIKIDDSYLEDEIR

-175 HSEPDKLNKMRALYD
+175 RSEPDKLNKMRALYD
-190 EAEKLLQLENEHD
+190 EAEKLLQLENEND
-203 TKRVVQKVPWG
+203 TERVVQKVPWG

-224 DFMNAVRV
+224 DFINAVRV

-272 GQKKALKEN
+272 GQKKALKED
-281 FDYPATYKFTKSD
+281 FDYPATYKFSESD
-294 LLNSEKDYSASLKV
+294 LLSNEKDYSASLKV
-308 IAVDMK
+308 IAAEMK
-314 EYLSD
+314 EYLAD
-319 SVDIIREILL
+319 SVEIIHEILL
-329 NKCGDLSYED
+329 NKDSGLSYED

-352 SFGTLTESVKGDNC
+352 SFGTLTENIKGEDCN
-366 RTVKLLEQYLEV
+366 TVKLLEQYLEV
-378 IYEAAK
+378 IYKVAKYVQKFDEGISYEASAESK
-384 CVQEPYEKINYK
+384 YA
-396 GTTGNECSEIIK
+396 ECDEGVK
-408 EADGSASV
+408 DT
-416 NDIGINKANYNK
+416 
-428 YDYLDNDGNADRIL
+428 
-442 NELEDKFASI
+442 FASI
-452 IEAIDSEIVNRR
+452 SEAIDSEIVNRR
-464 SVLFLPVKAKHFSSM
+464 SVLFLPVKAKHFGSM
-479 RAIYKMEKSTPDTD
+479 RMAYEMETATPDTD

-499 PYYYKEYDGSFKDEL
+499 PYYYKEYDGSFKDEM
-514 HIETEEFMNAGIAV
+514 HIDTEEFIKANIPV
-528 TDYNQ
+528 TDYSR

-541 ERIYINSPYDEYNMA
+541 EKIYINSAYDEYNMA

-594 FNMQYYCTVPGVVMA
+594 YNMQYYCTVPGVVMA

-616 ENTRKM
+616 ENTRKA
-622 YIDKLNEWVGDDEYS
+622 YIDKLNEWVGDEKYTD
-637 EIWEQKLIV
+637 IWEQKIDV
-646 YDENYFL
+646 YDDGFEKHSENEL
-653 YKKEETIS
+653 RDAGSKKT
-661 DTDTVSYE
+661 
-669 YNISKSEEFSEG
+669 
-681 KPREAQNKKSIV
+681 IV
-693 WFVSAGSLAEFGDKY
+693 WFVSAGSLAEFGDRY

-715 IDVFAS
+715 LDVFAL
-721 SKDKIKVM
+721 SKDKLKV
-729 LTSEPFIDEMIKA
+729 LLISEPFLDEMIKT
-742 YSEDLYK
+742 YSDELYK

-760 IGIGEV
+760 SGIGEV
-766 VNQDD
+766 VSQVEDQ
-771 RTSDEALRKADAYYG
+771 SVEALLKANAYYG

-791 CKDFIMLKKP
+791 CKDFILMKKP
-801 VMLMNVEV
+801 VMLQNVEV

>member
-1 MIKIDDSYLENEIR
+1 MIKIDDSYLEDEIR

-68 DDDLDICMHRNEL
+68 DDDLDICMHRNEF

-96 SVMSFHNND
+96 SIMSFHNND

-175 HSEPDKLNKMRALYD
+175 QSEPDKLNKMRALYD

-224 DFMNAVRV
+224 DFINAVRV

-272 GQKKALKEN
+272 GQKKALKED
-281 FDYPATYKFTKSD
+281 FDYPATYKFSESD
-294 LLNSEKDYSASLKV
+294 LLSNEKDYSASLKV
-308 IAVDMK
+308 IAAEMK
-314 EYLSD
+314 EYLAD
-319 SVDIIREILL
+319 SVEIIHEILL
-329 NKCGDLSYED
+329 NKDSGLSYED

-352 SFGTLTESVKGDNC
+352 SFGTLTESIKGEDC
-366 RTVKLLEQYLEV
+366 KTVKLLEQYLEV
-378 IYEAAK
+378 IYKVAKYVQKFDEGISYEASAESK
-384 CVQEPYEKINYK
+384 YA
-396 GTTGNECSEIIK
+396 ECDEEVK
-408 EADGSASV
+408 DT
-416 NDIGINKANYNK
+416 
-428 YDYLDNDGNADRIL
+428 
-442 NELEDKFASI
+442 FASI
-452 IEAIDSEIVNRR
+452 SDAIDSEIVNRR

-479 RAIYKMEKSTPDTD
+479 RMAYEMETATPDTD

-499 PYYYKEYDGSFKDEL
+499 PYYYKEYDGSFKDEM
-514 HIETEEFMNAGIAV
+514 HIDTEEFIKANIPV
-528 TDYNQ
+528 TDYSR

-541 ERIYINSPYDEYNMA
+541 EKIYINSAYDEYNMA

-594 FNMQYYCTVPGVVMA
+594 YNMQYYCTVPGVVMA

-616 ENTRKM
+616 ENTRKV
-622 YIDKLNEWVGDDEYS
+622 YIDKLNEWVGDEKYT
-637 EIWEQKLIV
+637 EIWEQKIDV
-646 YDENYFL
+646 YDESC
-653 YKKEETIS
+653 EEH
-661 DTDTVSYE
+661 
-669 YNISKSEEFSEG
+669 SEDELRDAGSE
-681 KPREAQNKKSIV
+681 KTIV

-715 IDVFAS
+715 LDVFAL
-721 SKDKIKVM
+721 SKDKLKV
-729 LTSEPFIDEMIKA
+729 LLNSEPFLDEMIKN
-742 YSEDLYK
+742 YSDELYK

-760 IGIGEV
+760 SGIGEV
-766 VNQDD
+766 VSQVEEKSVDV
-771 RTSDEALRKADAYYG
+771 LLKATAYYG

-791 CKDFIMLKKP
+791 CKDFILMKKP
-801 VMLMNVEV
+801 VMLQNVEV

>member
-1 MIKIDDSYLENEIR
+1 MIKIDDSYLEDEIR

-175 HSEPDKLNKMRALYD
+175 QSEPDKLNKMRALYD

-224 DFMNAVRV
+224 DFINAVRV

-272 GQKKALKEN
+272 GQKKALKED
-281 FDYPATYKFTKSD
+281 FDYPATYKFSESD
-294 LLNSEKDYSASLKV
+294 LLSNEKDYSASLKV
-308 IAVDMK
+308 IAAEMK
-314 EYLSD
+314 EYLAD
-319 SVDIIREILL
+319 SVEIIHEILL
-329 NKCGDLSYED
+329 NKDSGLSYED

-352 SFGTLTESVKGDNC
+352 SFGTLTESIKGEDCN
-366 RTVKLLEQYLEV
+366 TVKLLEQYLEV
-378 IYEAAK
+378 IYKVAK
-384 CVQEPYEKINYK
+384 YVQKFDEGISYE
-396 GTTGNECSEIIK
+396 E
-408 EADGSASV
+408 SAE
-416 NDIGINKANYNK
+416 NK
-428 YDYLDNDGNADRIL
+428 YAECDEGVKDT
-442 NELEDKFASI
+442 FASI
-452 IEAIDSEIVNRR
+452 SEAIDSEIVNRR

-479 RAIYKMEKSTPDTD
+479 RIAYEMEAATPDTD

-499 PYYYKEYDGSFKDEL
+499 PYYYKEYDGSFKDEM
-514 HIETEEFMNAGIAV
+514 HIDTEEFIKANIPV
-528 TDYNQ
+528 TDYSR

-541 ERIYINSPYDEYNMA
+541 EKIYINSAYDEYNMA

-562 FYARNVKKYT
+562 FYARIVKKYT

-594 FNMQYYCTVPGVVMA
+594 YNMQYYCTVPGVVMA

-616 ENTRKM
+616 ENTRKA
-622 YIDKLNEWVGDDEYS
+622 YIDKLNEWVGDEKYTD
-637 EIWEQKLIV
+637 IWEQKIDV
-646 YDENYFL
+646 YNESCEEHSEDEL
-653 YKKEETIS
+653 RDAGSKKT
-661 DTDTVSYE
+661 
-669 YNISKSEEFSEG
+669 
-681 KPREAQNKKSIV
+681 IV
-693 WFVSAGSLAEFGDKY
+693 WFVSAGSLAEFGDRY

-715 IDVFAS
+715 LDVFAL
-721 SKDKIKVM
+721 SKDKLKV
-729 LTSEPFIDEMIKA
+729 LLNSEPFLDEMIKN
-742 YSEDLYK
+742 YSDELYK

-760 IGIGEV
+760 SGIGEV
-766 VNQDD
+766 VSQVEEKSVDV
-771 RTSDEALRKADAYYG
+771 LLKATAYYG

-791 CKDFIMLKKP
+791 CKDFILMKKP
-801 VMLMNVEV
+801 VMLQNVEV